1 MQVDRMISEIE
12 KAYKGWKIGKRIG
25 TGSSGTVVYEITR
38 KNFRFEEKNV
48 IKIVT
53 LLDERVCWE
62 DMTEESRQN
71 YENQR
76 KKAEEKASQEVEL
89 MYVLKKCENIVGYQ
103 DQRFLE
109 ISDTDGI
116 SYVLTIRMFKYK
128 DLDSIV
134 KSEGLSE
141 SDIIK
146 IGIDVCNA
154 LEACE
159 RKGIIHRDIKPGNI
173 FYDEDG
179 DKYLLADFG
188 ISRIVEKGDLA
199 HTYQG
204 TWQFAAPEQFDGPRG
219 KKGYDHR
226 VDIYS
231 LGLTLYY
238 LANNQKFPSCDRYRE
253 EISPIEGVNPELNGI
268 LLKACALLAS
278 NRYSAASEMKSDLQI
293 LDQAIGKKKGTK
305 RASQFSSERYETE
318 SAMPE
323 IKNYET
329 DYALRRFV
337 NQNLKTEQALR
348 TSEIQDF
355 RTESAIA
362 AVSEAEKFL
371 TQRALMKSE
380 TEDFSTQRARMK
392 SETEDFSTQRALMK
406 SETEDFSTQRALKT
420 SETEDFSTQR
430 ALKTSEAED
439 FSTQRALMKS
449 ETEDFS
455 TQRALKTSEAE
466 DFSTQRALRA
476 LETEDFSTQK
486 ALKVSET
493 ENFAASDRESLR
505 SQYGELG
512 SFVASMDT
520 EDVPM
525 KGKAEENYGYMS
537 EGKQLS
543 EQDIRMNAVSE
554 MKKGNNEQAFQYY
567 AILAEK
573 EDWEFMYHDTT
584 ELFDSEQNILRRA
597 QDAVFWFTKCAEFCQ
612 DSWTVSLAEFQLGEM
627 YAKGIGVKKNH
638 KIAEK
643 YYRSSAEKGNPYA
656 KKKFV
661 AGRYVK

>member
-12 KAYKGWKIGKRIG
+12 EAYKGWKIGKRIS
-25 TGSSGTVVYEITR
+25 TGSSGTVVYEINR
-38 KNFRFEEKNV
+38 NYGCKEENV

-53 LLDERVCWE
+53 LLEERVCWE
-62 DMTEESRQN
+62 DMTEESRRN
-71 YENQR
+71 YETQR
-76 KKAEEKASQEVEL
+76 KKAKDKAVQEVAL
-89 MYVLKKCENIVGYQ
+89 MYDLKTCENIVGYL
-103 DQRFLE
+103 DYGFLE

-128 DLDSIV
+128 DLDSIA
-134 KSEGLSE
+134 KSKVLSE

-146 IGIDVCNA
+146 IGMDVCNA

-159 RKGIIHRDIKPGNI
+159 RKGIMHRDIKPGNI
-173 FYDEDG
+173 FYAEDKDKG
-179 DKYLLADFG
+179 KYLLADFG

-204 TWQFAAPEQFDGPRG
+204 TWQFAAPEQFDGLTGRN
-219 KKGYDHR
+219 GYDHR

-238 LANNQKFPSCDRYRE
+238 LANNQKFPSCNRYRE
-253 EISPIEGVNPELNGI
+253 EIAPIEGVNPELNRI
-268 LLKACALLAS
+268 LLKACALSAG
-278 NRYSAASEMKSDLQI
+278 NRYSEASEMKTDLQI
-293 LDQAIGKKKGTK
+293 LYQAVGKKKGTK
-305 RASQFSSERYETE
+305 RVSQFDSQRYETE
-318 SAMPE
+318 SAKPE
-323 IKNYET
+323 IKNYAT
-329 DYALRRFV
+329 DYALLRFV

-348 TSEIQDF
+348 TPEIQDF
-355 RTESAIA
+355 TTESAIA
-362 AVSEAEKFL
+362 ASGAEKFF
-371 TQRALMKSE
+371 TQRALKTAE
-380 TEDFSTQRARMK
+380 A
-392 SETEDFSTQRALMK
+392 EDFSTQRALK
-406 SETEDFSTQRALKT
+406 TAETEDFSTQRALKT
-420 SETEDFSTQR
+420 SE
-430 ALKTSEAED
+430 
-439 FSTQRALMKS
+439 
-449 ETEDFS
+449 
-455 TQRALKTSEAE
+455 

-476 LETEDFSTQK
+476 LETENFSTQK
-486 ALKVSET
+486 ALKISRT
-493 ENFAASDRESLR
+493 ENFAASGRDSLK
-505 SQYGELG
+505 SQNGELG

-525 KGKAEENYGYMS
+525 KGKAEENDGYMS
-537 EGKQLS
+537 ADRQLS
-543 EQDIRMNAVSE
+543 EQDIRMNAVAE

-584 ELFDSEQNILRRA
+584 ELFESEQNILRRS

-627 YAKGIGVKKNH
+627 YAKGIGVKKNY

>member
-12 KAYKGWKIGKRIG
+12 EAYKGWKIGKRIS
-25 TGSSGTVVYEITR
+25 TGSSGTVVYEINR
-38 KNFRFEEKNV
+38 NYGCKEENV

-53 LLDERVCWE
+53 LLEERVCWE
-62 DMTEESRQN
+62 DMTEESRRN
-71 YENQR
+71 YETQR
-76 KKAEEKASQEVEL
+76 KKAKEKAVQEVAL
-89 MYVLKKCENIVGYQ
+89 MYDLKTCENIVGYL
-103 DQRFLE
+103 DYGFLE

-128 DLDSIV
+128 DLDSIA
-134 KSEGLSE
+134 KSKVLSE

-146 IGIDVCNA
+146 IGMDVCNA

-159 RKGIIHRDIKPGNI
+159 RKGIMHRDIKPGNI
-173 FYDEDG
+173 FYAEDKDKG
-179 DKYLLADFG
+179 KYLLADFG

-204 TWQFAAPEQFDGPRG
+204 TWQFAAPEQFDGLTGRN
-219 KKGYDHR
+219 GYDHR

-238 LANNQKFPSCDRYRE
+238 LANNQKFPSCNRYRE
-253 EISPIEGVNPELNGI
+253 EIAPIEGVNPELNRI
-268 LLKACALLAS
+268 LLKACALSAG
-278 NRYSAASEMKSDLQI
+278 NRYSEASEMKTDLQI
-293 LDQAIGKKKGTK
+293 LYHAVGKKKGTK
-305 RASQFSSERYETE
+305 RVSQFDSQRYETE
-318 SAMPE
+318 SAKPE
-323 IKNYET
+323 IKNYAT
-329 DYALRRFV
+329 DYALLRFV

-348 TSEIQDF
+348 TPEIQDF
-355 RTESAIA
+355 TTESAIA
-362 AVSEAEKFL
+362 ASGAEKF
-371 TQRALMKSE
+371 
-380 TEDFSTQRARMK
+380 F
-392 SETEDFSTQRALMK
+392 
-406 SETEDFSTQRALKT
+406 TQRALKT
-420 SETEDFSTQR
+420 AEAEDFSTQR

-439 FSTQRALMKS
+439 FSTQRAL
-449 ETEDFS
+449 
-455 TQRALKTSEAE
+455 KTSE

-476 LETEDFSTQK
+476 LETENFSTQK
-486 ALKVSET
+486 ALKISRT
-493 ENFAASDRESLR
+493 ENFAASGRDSLK
-505 SQYGELG
+505 SQNGELG

-525 KGKAEENYGYMS
+525 KGKAEENDGYMS
-537 EGKQLS
+537 ADRQLS
-543 EQDIRMNAVSE
+543 EQDIRMNAVAE

-584 ELFDSEQNILRRA
+584 ELFESEQNILRRS

-627 YAKGIGVKKNH
+627 YAKGIGVKKNY

>member
-12 KAYKGWKIGKRIG
+12 EAYKGWKIGKRIS
-25 TGSSGTVVYEITR
+25 TGSSGTVVYEINR
-38 KNFRFEEKNV
+38 NYGCKEENV

-53 LLDERVCWE
+53 LLEERVCWE
-62 DMTEESRQN
+62 DMTEESRRN
-71 YENQR
+71 YETQR
-76 KKAEEKASQEVEL
+76 KKAKEKAVQEVAL
-89 MYVLKKCENIVGYQ
+89 MYDLKTCENIVGYL
-103 DQRFLE
+103 DYGFLE

-128 DLDSIV
+128 DLDSIA
-134 KSEGLSE
+134 KSKVLSE

-146 IGIDVCNA
+146 IGMDVCNA

-159 RKGIIHRDIKPGNI
+159 RKGIMHRDIKPGNI
-173 FYDEDG
+173 FYAEDKDKG
-179 DKYLLADFG
+179 KYLLADFG

-204 TWQFAAPEQFDGPRG
+204 TWQFAAPEQFDGLTGRN
-219 KKGYDHR
+219 GYDHR

-238 LANNQKFPSCDRYRE
+238 LANNQKFPSCNRYRE
-253 EISPIEGVNPELNGI
+253 EIAPIEGVNPELNRI
-268 LLKACALLAS
+268 LLKACALSAG
-278 NRYSAASEMKSDLQI
+278 NRYSEASEMKTDLQI
-293 LDQAIGKKKGTK
+293 LYQAVGKKKGTK
-305 RASQFSSERYETE
+305 RVSQFDSQRYETE
-318 SAMPE
+318 SAKPE
-323 IKNYET
+323 IKNYAT
-329 DYALRRFV
+329 DYALLRFV

-348 TSEIQDF
+348 TPEIQDF
-355 RTESAIA
+355 TTESAIA
-362 AVSEAEKFL
+362 ASGAEKFF
-371 TQRALMKSE
+371 TQRALKT
-380 TEDFSTQRARMK
+380 TEA
-392 SETEDFSTQRALMK
+392 
-406 SETEDFSTQRALKT
+406 EDFSTQRALKT
-420 SETEDFSTQR
+420 S
-430 ALKTSEAED
+430 
-439 FSTQRALMKS
+439 
-449 ETEDFS
+449 
-455 TQRALKTSEAE
+455 E

-476 LETEDFSTQK
+476 LETENFSTQK
-486 ALKVSET
+486 ALKISRT
-493 ENFAASDRESLR
+493 ENFAASGRDSLK
-505 SQYGELG
+505 SQNGELG

-525 KGKAEENYGYMS
+525 KGKAEENDGYMS
-537 EGKQLS
+537 ADRQLS
-543 EQDIRMNAVSE
+543 EQDIRMNAVAE

-584 ELFDSEQNILRRA
+584 ELFESEQNILRRS

-627 YAKGIGVKKNH
+627 YAKGIGVKKNY

>member
-12 KAYKGWKIGKRIG
+12 EAYKGWKIGKRIS
-25 TGSSGTVVYEITR
+25 TGSSGTVVYEINR
-38 KNFRFEEKNV
+38 NYGCKEENV

-53 LLDERVCWE
+53 LLEERVCWE
-62 DMTEESRQN
+62 DMTEESRRN
-71 YENQR
+71 YETQR
-76 KKAEEKASQEVEL
+76 KKAKEKAVQEVAL
-89 MYVLKKCENIVGYQ
+89 MYDLKTCENIVGYL
-103 DQRFLE
+103 DYGFLE

-128 DLDSIV
+128 DLDSIA
-134 KSEGLSE
+134 KSKVLSE

-146 IGIDVCNA
+146 IGMDVCNA

-159 RKGIIHRDIKPGNI
+159 RKEIMHRDIKPGNI
-173 FYDEDG
+173 FYAEDKDKG
-179 DKYLLADFG
+179 KYLLADFG

-204 TWQFAAPEQFDGPRG
+204 TWQFAAPEQFDGLTGRN
-219 KKGYDHR
+219 GYDHR

-238 LANNQKFPSCDRYRE
+238 LANNQKFPSCNRYRE
-253 EISPIEGVNPELNGI
+253 EIAPIEGVNPELNRI
-268 LLKACALLAS
+268 LLKACALSAG
-278 NRYSAASEMKSDLQI
+278 NRYSEASEMKTDLQI
-293 LDQAIGKKKGTK
+293 LYQAVGKKKGTK
-305 RASQFSSERYETE
+305 RVSQFDSQRYETE
-318 SAMPE
+318 SAKPE
-323 IKNYET
+323 IKNYAT
-329 DYALRRFV
+329 DYALLRFV

-348 TSEIQDF
+348 TPEIQDF
-355 RTESAIA
+355 TTESAIA
-362 AVSEAEKFL
+362 ASGAEKFF
-371 TQRALMKSE
+371 TQRALKTAE
-380 TEDFSTQRARMK
+380 A
-392 SETEDFSTQRALMK
+392 EDFSTQRALK
-406 SETEDFSTQRALKT
+406 TAETEDFSTQRALKT
-420 SETEDFSTQR
+420 SE
-430 ALKTSEAED
+430 
-439 FSTQRALMKS
+439 
-449 ETEDFS
+449 
-455 TQRALKTSEAE
+455 

-476 LETEDFSTQK
+476 LETENFSTQK
-486 ALKVSET
+486 ALKISRT
-493 ENFAASDRESLR
+493 ENFAASGRDSLK
-505 SQYGELG
+505 SQNGELG

-525 KGKAEENYGYMS
+525 KGKAEENDGYMS
-537 EGKQLS
+537 ADRQLS
-543 EQDIRMNAVSE
+543 EQDIRMNAVAE

-584 ELFDSEQNILRRA
+584 ELFESEQNILRRS

-627 YAKGIGVKKNH
+627 YAKGIGVKKNY

>member
-12 KAYKGWKIGKRIG
+12 EAYKGWKIGKRIS
-25 TGSSGTVVYEITR
+25 TGSSGTVVYEINR
-38 KNFRFEEKNV
+38 NYGCKEENV

-53 LLDERVCWE
+53 LLEERVCWE
-62 DMTEESRQN
+62 DMTEESRRN
-71 YENQR
+71 YETQR
-76 KKAEEKASQEVEL
+76 KKAKEKAVQEVAL
-89 MYVLKKCENIVGYQ
+89 MYDLKTCENIVGYL
-103 DQRFLE
+103 DYGFLE

-128 DLDSIV
+128 DLDSIA
-134 KSEGLSE
+134 KSKVLSE

-146 IGIDVCNA
+146 IGMDVCNA

-159 RKGIIHRDIKPGNI
+159 RKGIMHRDIKPGNI
-173 FYDEDG
+173 FYAEDKDKG
-179 DKYLLADFG
+179 KYLLADFG

-204 TWQFAAPEQFDGPRG
+204 TWQFAAPEQFDGLTGRN
-219 KKGYDHR
+219 GYDHR

-238 LANNQKFPSCDRYRE
+238 LANNQKFPSCNRYRE
-253 EISPIEGVNPELNGI
+253 EIAPIEGVNPELNRI
-268 LLKACALLAS
+268 LLKACALSAG
-278 NRYSAASEMKSDLQI
+278 NRYSEASEMKTDLQI
-293 LDQAIGKKKGTK
+293 LYQAVGKKKGTK
-305 RASQFSSERYETE
+305 RVSQFDSQRYETE
-318 SAMPE
+318 SAKPE
-323 IKNYET
+323 IKNYAT
-329 DYALRRFV
+329 DYALLRFV

-348 TSEIQDF
+348 TPEIQDF
-355 RTESAIA
+355 TTESAIA
-362 AVSEAEKFL
+362 ASGAEKFF
-371 TQRALMKSE
+371 TQRALKTAE
-380 TEDFSTQRARMK
+380 A
-392 SETEDFSTQRALMK
+392 
-406 SETEDFSTQRALKT
+406 EDFSTQRALKT
-420 SETEDFSTQR
+420 AETEDFSTQR

-439 FSTQRALMKS
+439 FSTQRALKTA
-449 ETEDFS
+449 EAEDFS

-466 DFSTQRALRA
+466 DFSTQRALKTSEDFSTQRALRA
-476 LETEDFSTQK
+476 LETENFSTQK
-486 ALKVSET
+486 ALKISRT
-493 ENFAASDRESLR
+493 ENFAASGRDSLK
-505 SQYGELG
+505 SQNGELG

-525 KGKAEENYGYMS
+525 KGKAEENDGYMS
-537 EGKQLS
+537 ADRQLS
-543 EQDIRMNAVSE
+543 EQDIRMNAVAE

-584 ELFDSEQNILRRA
+584 ELFDSEQNILRRS

>member
-12 KAYKGWKIGKRIG
+12 EAYKGWKIGKRIS
-25 TGSSGTVVYEITR
+25 TGSSGTVVYEINR
-38 KNFRFEEKNV
+38 NYGCKEENV

-53 LLDERVCWE
+53 LLEERVCWE
-62 DMTEESRQN
+62 DMTEESRRN
-71 YENQR
+71 YETQR
-76 KKAEEKASQEVEL
+76 KKAKEKAVQEVAL
-89 MYVLKKCENIVGYQ
+89 MYDLKTCENIVGYL
-103 DQRFLE
+103 DYGFLE

-128 DLDSIV
+128 DLDSIA
-134 KSEGLSE
+134 KSKVLSE

-146 IGIDVCNA
+146 IGMDVCNA

-159 RKGIIHRDIKPGNI
+159 RKGIMHRDIKPGNI
-173 FYDEDG
+173 FYAEDKDKG
-179 DKYLLADFG
+179 KYLLADFG

-204 TWQFAAPEQFDGPRG
+204 TWQFAAPEQFDGLTGRN
-219 KKGYDHR
+219 GYDHR

-238 LANNQKFPSCDRYRE
+238 LANNQKFPSCNRYRE
-253 EISPIEGVNPELNGI
+253 EIAPIEGVNPELNRI
-268 LLKACALLAS
+268 LLKACALSAG
-278 NRYSAASEMKSDLQI
+278 NRYSEASEMKTDLQI
-293 LDQAIGKKKGTK
+293 LYQAVGKKKGTK
-305 RASQFSSERYETE
+305 RVSQFDSQRYETE
-318 SAMPE
+318 SAKPE
-323 IKNYET
+323 IKNYAT
-329 DYALRRFV
+329 DYALLRFV

-348 TSEIQDF
+348 TPEIQDF
-355 RTESAIA
+355 TTESAIA
-362 AVSEAEKFL
+362 ASGAEKFF
-371 TQRALMKSE
+371 TQRALKTAE
-380 TEDFSTQRARMK
+380 A
-392 SETEDFSTQRALMK
+392 
-406 SETEDFSTQRALKT
+406 EDFSTQRALKT
-420 SETEDFSTQR
+420 SEEEDFSTQRALYSSVAEDFSTQR
-430 ALKTSEAED
+430 ALKTS
-439 FSTQRALMKS
+439 
-449 ETEDFS
+449 
-455 TQRALKTSEAE
+455 E

-476 LETEDFSTQK
+476 LETENFSTQK
-486 ALKVSET
+486 ALKISRT
-493 ENFAASDRESLR
+493 ENFAASGRDSLK
-505 SQYGELG
+505 SQNGELG

-525 KGKAEENYGYMS
+525 KGKAEENDGYMS
-537 EGKQLS
+537 ADRQLS
-543 EQDIRMNAVSE
+543 EQDIRMNAVAE

-584 ELFDSEQNILRRA
+584 ELFESEQNILRRS

-627 YAKGIGVKKNH
+627 YAKGIGVKKNY

>member
-12 KAYKGWKIGKRIG
+12 EAYKGWKIGKRIG
-25 TGSSGTVVYEITR
+25 TGSSGTVVYEINR
-38 KNFRFEEKNV
+38 NYGCKEENV

-53 LLDERVCWE
+53 LLEERVCWE
-62 DMTEESRQN
+62 DMTEESRRN
-71 YENQR
+71 YETQR
-76 KKAEEKASQEVEL
+76 KKAKEKAVQEVAL
-89 MYVLKKCENIVGYQ
+89 MYDLKTCENIVGYL
-103 DQRFLE
+103 DYGFLE

-128 DLDSIV
+128 DLDSIA
-134 KSEGLSE
+134 KSKVLSE

-146 IGIDVCNA
+146 IGMDVCNA

-159 RKGIIHRDIKPGNI
+159 RKGIMHRDIKPGNI
-173 FYDEDG
+173 FYAEDKDKG
-179 DKYLLADFG
+179 KYLLADFG

-204 TWQFAAPEQFDGPRG
+204 TWQFAAPEQFDGLTGRN
-219 KKGYDHR
+219 GYDHR

-238 LANNQKFPSCDRYRE
+238 LANNQKFPSCNRYRE
-253 EISPIEGVNPELNGI
+253 EIAPIEGVNPELNRI
-268 LLKACALLAS
+268 LLKACALSAS
-278 NRYSAASEMKSDLQI
+278 NRYPEASEMKTDLQI
-293 LDQAIGKKKGTK
+293 LYQAVGKKKGTK
-305 RASQFSSERYETE
+305 RVSQFDSQRYETE
-318 SAMPE
+318 SAKPE
-323 IKNYET
+323 IKNYAT

-348 TSEIQDF
+348 TPEIQDF
-355 RTESAIA
+355 TTESAIA
-362 AVSEAEKFL
+362 VSGAEKFF
-371 TQRALMKSE
+371 TQRALKTSE
-380 TEDFSTQRARMK
+380 A
-392 SETEDFSTQRALMK
+392 
-406 SETEDFSTQRALKT
+406 EDFSTQRALKT
-420 SETEDFSTQR
+420 AETEDFSTQR

-439 FSTQRALMKS
+439 FSTQRALKTA
-449 ETEDFS
+449 EAEDFS
-455 TQRALKTSEAE
+455 TQRALKTSEAEDFSTQRALKTSE

-486 ALKVSET
+486 ALKISKT
-493 ENFAASDRESLR
+493 ENFAASGRDSLR
-505 SQYGELG
+505 SQNGELG

-525 KGKAEENYGYMS
+525 KGKAEENDGYMS
-537 EGKQLS
+537 ADRQLS
-543 EQDIRMNAVSE
+543 EQDIRMNAVAE

-584 ELFDSEQNILRRA
+584 ELFDSEQNILRRS

>member
-12 KAYKGWKIGKRIG
+12 EAYKGWKIGKRIS
-25 TGSSGTVVYEITR
+25 TGSSGTVVYEINR
-38 KNFRFEEKNV
+38 NYGCKEENV

-53 LLDERVCWE
+53 LLEERVCWE
-62 DMTEESRQN
+62 DMTEESRRN
-71 YENQR
+71 YETQR
-76 KKAEEKASQEVEL
+76 KKAKEKAVQEVAL
-89 MYVLKKCENIVGYQ
+89 MYDLKTCENIVGYL
-103 DQRFLE
+103 DYGFLE

-128 DLDSIV
+128 DLDSIA
-134 KSEGLSE
+134 KSKVLSE

-146 IGIDVCNA
+146 IGMDVCNA

-159 RKGIIHRDIKPGNI
+159 RKGIMHRDIKPGNI
-173 FYDEDG
+173 FYAEDKDKG
-179 DKYLLADFG
+179 KYLLADFG

-204 TWQFAAPEQFDGPRG
+204 TWQFAAPEQFDGLTGRN
-219 KKGYDHR
+219 GYDHR

-238 LANNQKFPSCDRYRE
+238 LANNQKFPSCNRYRE
-253 EISPIEGVNPELNGI
+253 EIAPIEGVNPELNRI
-268 LLKACALLAS
+268 LLKACALSAG
-278 NRYSAASEMKSDLQI
+278 NRYSEASEMKTDLQI
-293 LDQAIGKKKGTK
+293 LYQAVGKKKGTK
-305 RASQFSSERYETE
+305 RVSQFDSQRYETE
-318 SAMPE
+318 SAKPE
-323 IKNYET
+323 IKNYAT
-329 DYALRRFV
+329 DYALLRFV

-348 TSEIQDF
+348 TPEIQDF
-355 RTESAIA
+355 TTESAIA
-362 AVSEAEKFL
+362 ASGAEKF
-371 TQRALMKSE
+371 
-380 TEDFSTQRARMK
+380 F
-392 SETEDFSTQRALMK
+392 
-406 SETEDFSTQRALKT
+406 TQRALKT
-420 SETEDFSTQR
+420 AEAEDFSTQR

-439 FSTQRALMKS
+439 FSTQRAL
-449 ETEDFS
+449 
-455 TQRALKTSEAE
+455 KTSE

-476 LETEDFSTQK
+476 LETENFSTQK
-486 ALKVSET
+486 ALKISRT
-493 ENFAASDRESLR
+493 ENFAASGRDSLK
-505 SQYGELG
+505 SLNGELG

-525 KGKAEENYGYMS
+525 KGKAEENDGYMS
-537 EGKQLS
+537 ADRQLS
-543 EQDIRMNAVSE
+543 EQDIRMNAVAE

-584 ELFDSEQNILRRA
+584 ELFESEQNILRRS

-627 YAKGIGVKKNH
+627 YAKGIGVKKNY

>member
-12 KAYKGWKIGKRIG
+12 EAYKGWKIGKRIS
-25 TGSSGTVVYEITR
+25 TGSSGTVVYEINR
-38 KNFRFEEKNV
+38 NYGCKEENV

-53 LLDERVCWE
+53 LLEERVCWE
-62 DMTEESRQN
+62 DMTEESRRN
-71 YENQR
+71 YETQR
-76 KKAEEKASQEVEL
+76 KKAKEKAVQEVAL
-89 MYVLKKCENIVGYQ
+89 MYDLKTCENIVGYL
-103 DQRFLE
+103 DYGFLE

-128 DLDSIV
+128 DLDSIA
-134 KSEGLSE
+134 KSKVLSE

-146 IGIDVCNA
+146 IGMDVCNA

-159 RKGIIHRDIKPGNI
+159 RKGIMHRDIKPGNI
-173 FYDEDG
+173 FYAEDKDKG
-179 DKYLLADFG
+179 KYLLADFG

-204 TWQFAAPEQFDGPRG
+204 TWQFAAPEQFDGLTGRN
-219 KKGYDHR
+219 GYDHR

-238 LANNQKFPSCDRYRE
+238 LANNQKFPSCNRYRE
-253 EISPIEGVNPELNGI
+253 EIAPIEGVNPELNRI
-268 LLKACALLAS
+268 LLKACALSAG
-278 NRYSAASEMKSDLQI
+278 NRYSEASEMKTDLQI
-293 LDQAIGKKKGTK
+293 LYQAVGKKKGTK
-305 RASQFSSERYETE
+305 RVSQFDSQRYETE
-318 SAMPE
+318 SAKPE
-323 IKNYET
+323 IKNYAT
-329 DYALRRFV
+329 DYALLRFV

-348 TSEIQDF
+348 TPEIQDF
-355 RTESAIA
+355 TTESAIA
-362 AVSEAEKFL
+362 ASGAEKFF
-371 TQRALMKSE
+371 TQRALKTAE
-380 TEDFSTQRARMK
+380 A
-392 SETEDFSTQRALMK
+392 EDFSTQRALK
-406 SETEDFSTQRALKT
+406 TAETEDFSTQRALKT
-420 SETEDFSTQR
+420 SE
-430 ALKTSEAED
+430 
-439 FSTQRALMKS
+439 
-449 ETEDFS
+449 
-455 TQRALKTSEAE
+455 

-476 LETEDFSTQK
+476 LETENFSTQK
-486 ALKVSET
+486 ALKISRT
-493 ENFAASDRESLR
+493 ENFAASGRDSLK
-505 SQYGELG
+505 SQNGELG

-525 KGKAEENYGYMS
+525 KGKAEENDGYMS
-537 EGKQLS
+537 ADRQLS
-543 EQDIRMNAVSE
+543 EQDIRMNAVAE

-567 AILAEK
+567 AILAEN

-584 ELFDSEQNILRRA
+584 ELFESEQNILRRS

-627 YAKGIGVKKNH
+627 YAKGIGVKKNY

>member
-12 KAYKGWKIGKRIG
+12 EAYKGWKIGKRIS
-25 TGSSGTVVYEITR
+25 TGSSGTVVYEINR
-38 KNFRFEEKNV
+38 NYGCKEENV

-53 LLDERVCWE
+53 LLEERVCWE
-62 DMTEESRQN
+62 DMTEESRRN
-71 YENQR
+71 YETQR
-76 KKAEEKASQEVEL
+76 KKAKEKAVQEVAL
-89 MYVLKKCENIVGYQ
+89 MYDLKTCENIVGYL
-103 DQRFLE
+103 DYGFLE

-128 DLDSIV
+128 DLDSIA
-134 KSEGLSE
+134 KSKVLSE

-146 IGIDVCNA
+146 IGMDVCNA

-159 RKGIIHRDIKPGNI
+159 RKGIMHRDIKPGNI
-173 FYDEDG
+173 FYAEDKDKG
-179 DKYLLADFG
+179 KYLLADFG

-204 TWQFAAPEQFDGPRG
+204 TWQFAAPEQFDGLTGRN
-219 KKGYDHR
+219 GYDHR

-238 LANNQKFPSCDRYRE
+238 LANNQKFPSCNRYRE
-253 EISPIEGVNPELNGI
+253 EIAPIEGVNPELNRI
-268 LLKACALLAS
+268 LLKACALSAG
-278 NRYSAASEMKSDLQI
+278 NRYSEASEMKTDLQI
-293 LDQAIGKKKGTK
+293 LYQAVGKKKGTK
-305 RASQFSSERYETE
+305 RVSQFDSQRYETE
-318 SAMPE
+318 SAKPE
-323 IKNYET
+323 IKNYAT
-329 DYALRRFV
+329 DYALLRFV

-348 TSEIQDF
+348 TPEIQDF
-355 RTESAIA
+355 TTESAIA
-362 AVSEAEKFL
+362 ASGAEKFF
-371 TQRALMKSE
+371 TQRALKTAE
-380 TEDFSTQRARMK
+380 A
-392 SETEDFSTQRALMK
+392 
-406 SETEDFSTQRALKT
+406 EDFSTQRALKT
-420 SETEDFSTQR
+420 AETEDFSTQR

-439 FSTQRALMKS
+439 FSTQRALKTA
-449 ETEDFS
+449 EAEDFS

-466 DFSTQRALRA
+466 DFSTQRALKTSEDFSTQRALRA
-476 LETEDFSTQK
+476 LETENFSTQK
-486 ALKVSET
+486 ALKISRT
-493 ENFAASDRESLR
+493 ENFAASGRDSLK
-505 SQYGELG
+505 SQNGELG

-525 KGKAEENYGYMS
+525 KGKAEENDGYMS
-537 EGKQLS
+537 ADRQLS
-543 EQDIRMNAVSE
+543 EQDIRMNAVAE

-584 ELFDSEQNILRRA
+584 ELFESEQNILRRS

-627 YAKGIGVKKNH
+627 YAKGIGVKKNY

>member
-12 KAYKGWKIGKRIG
+12 EAYKGWKIGKRIS
-25 TGSSGTVVYEITR
+25 TGSSGTVVYEINR
-38 KNFRFEEKNV
+38 NYGCKEENV

-53 LLDERVCWE
+53 LLEERVCWE
-62 DMTEESRQN
+62 DMTEESRRN
-71 YENQR
+71 YETQR
-76 KKAEEKASQEVEL
+76 KKAKEKAVQEVAL
-89 MYVLKKCENIVGYQ
+89 MYDLKTCENIVGYL
-103 DQRFLE
+103 DYGFLE

-128 DLDSIV
+128 DLDSIA
-134 KSEGLSE
+134 KSKVLSE

-146 IGIDVCNA
+146 IGMDVCNA

-159 RKGIIHRDIKPGNI
+159 RKGIMHRDIKPGNI
-173 FYDEDG
+173 FYAEDKDKG
-179 DKYLLADFG
+179 KYLLADFG

-204 TWQFAAPEQFDGPRG
+204 TWQFAAPEQFDGLTGRN
-219 KKGYDHR
+219 GYDHR

-238 LANNQKFPSCDRYRE
+238 LANNQKFPSCNRYRE
-253 EISPIEGVNPELNGI
+253 EIAPIEGVNPELNRI
-268 LLKACALLAS
+268 LLKACALSAG
-278 NRYSAASEMKSDLQI
+278 NRYSEASEMKTDLQI
-293 LDQAIGKKKGTK
+293 LYQAIGKKKGTK
-305 RASQFSSERYETE
+305 RVSQFDSQRYETE
-318 SAMPE
+318 SAKPE
-323 IKNYET
+323 IKNYAT
-329 DYALRRFV
+329 DYALLRFV

-348 TSEIQDF
+348 TPEIQDF
-355 RTESAIA
+355 TTESAIA
-362 AVSEAEKFL
+362 ASGAEKFF
-371 TQRALMKSE
+371 TQRALKTAE
-380 TEDFSTQRARMK
+380 A
-392 SETEDFSTQRALMK
+392 
-406 SETEDFSTQRALKT
+406 EDFSTQRALKT
-420 SETEDFSTQR
+420 AETEDFSTQR

-439 FSTQRALMKS
+439 FSTQRALKTA
-449 ETEDFS
+449 EAEDFS

-466 DFSTQRALRA
+466 DFSTQRALKTSEDFSTQRALRA
-476 LETEDFSTQK
+476 LETENFSTQK
-486 ALKVSET
+486 ALKISRT
-493 ENFAASDRESLR
+493 ENFAASGRDSLK
-505 SQYGELG
+505 SQNGELG

-525 KGKAEENYGYMS
+525 KGKAEENDGYMS
-537 EGKQLS
+537 ADRQLS
-543 EQDIRMNAVSE
+543 EQDIRMNAVAE

-584 ELFDSEQNILRRA
+584 ELFESEQNILRRS

-627 YAKGIGVKKNH
+627 YAKGIGVKKNY

>member
-12 KAYKGWKIGKRIG
+12 EAYKGWKIGKRIG
-25 TGSSGTVVYEITR
+25 TGSSGTVVYEINR
-38 KNFRFEEKNV
+38 NYGCKEENV

-53 LLDERVCWE
+53 LLEERVCWE
-62 DMTEESRQN
+62 DMTEESRRN
-71 YENQR
+71 YETQR
-76 KKAEEKASQEVEL
+76 KKAKEKAVQEVAL
-89 MYVLKKCENIVGYQ
+89 MYDLKTCENIVGYL
-103 DQRFLE
+103 DYGFLE

-128 DLDSIV
+128 DLDSIA
-134 KSEGLSE
+134 KSKVLSE

-146 IGIDVCNA
+146 IGMDVCNA

-159 RKGIIHRDIKPGNI
+159 RKGIMHRDIKPGNI
-173 FYDEDG
+173 FYAEDKDKG
-179 DKYLLADFG
+179 KYLLADFG

-204 TWQFAAPEQFDGPRG
+204 TWQFAAPEQFDGLTGRN
-219 KKGYDHR
+219 GYDHR

-238 LANNQKFPSCDRYRE
+238 LANNQKFPSCNRYRE
-253 EISPIEGVNPELNGI
+253 EIAPIEGVNPELNRI
-268 LLKACALLAS
+268 LLKACALSAS
-278 NRYSAASEMKSDLQI
+278 NRYPEASEMKTDLQI
-293 LDQAIGKKKGTK
+293 LYQAVGKKKGTK
-305 RASQFSSERYETE
+305 RVSQFDSQRYETE
-318 SAMPE
+318 SAKPE
-323 IKNYET
+323 IKNYAT

-348 TSEIQDF
+348 TPEIQDF
-355 RTESAIA
+355 TTESAIA
-362 AVSEAEKFL
+362 VSGAEKF
-371 TQRALMKSE
+371 
-380 TEDFSTQRARMK
+380 F
-392 SETEDFSTQRALMK
+392 
-406 SETEDFSTQRALKT
+406 
-420 SETEDFSTQR
+420 TQR

-439 FSTQRALMKS
+439 FSTQRALKTA

-455 TQRALKTSEAE
+455 TQRALKTSE

-486 ALKVSET
+486 ALKISKT
-493 ENFAASDRESLR
+493 ENFAASGRDSLK
-505 SQYGELG
+505 SQNGELG

-525 KGKAEENYGYMS
+525 KGKAEENDGYMS
-537 EGKQLS
+537 ADRQLS
-543 EQDIRMNAVSE
+543 EQDIRMNAVAE

-584 ELFDSEQNILRRA
+584 ELFDSEQNILRRS

>member
-12 KAYKGWKIGKRIG
+12 EAYKGWKIGKRIS
-25 TGSSGTVVYEITR
+25 TGSSGTVVYEINR
-38 KNFRFEEKNV
+38 NYGCKEENV

-53 LLDERVCWE
+53 LLEERVCWE
-62 DMTEESRQN
+62 DMTEESRRN
-71 YENQR
+71 YETQR
-76 KKAEEKASQEVEL
+76 KKAKEKAVQEVAL
-89 MYVLKKCENIVGYQ
+89 MYDLKTCENIVGYL
-103 DQRFLE
+103 DYGFLE

-128 DLDSIV
+128 DLDSIA
-134 KSEGLSE
+134 KSKVLSE

-146 IGIDVCNA
+146 IGMDVCNA

-159 RKGIIHRDIKPGNI
+159 RKGIMHRDIKPGNI
-173 FYDEDG
+173 FYAEDKDKG
-179 DKYLLADFG
+179 KYLLADFG

-204 TWQFAAPEQFDGPRG
+204 TWQFAAPEQFDGLTGRN
-219 KKGYDHR
+219 GYDHR

-231 LGLTLYY
+231 LGLPLYY
-238 LANNQKFPSCDRYRE
+238 LANNQKFPSCNRYRE
-253 EISPIEGVNPELNGI
+253 EIAPIEGVNPELNRI
-268 LLKACALLAS
+268 LLKACALSAG
-278 NRYSAASEMKSDLQI
+278 NRYSEASEMKTDLQV
-293 LDQAIGKKKGTK
+293 LYQAVGKKKGTK
-305 RASQFSSERYETE
+305 RVSQFDSQRYETE
-318 SAMPE
+318 SAKPE
-323 IKNYET
+323 IKNYAT
-329 DYALRRFV
+329 DYALLRFV

-348 TSEIQDF
+348 TPEIQDF
-355 RTESAIA
+355 TTESAIA
-362 AVSEAEKFL
+362 ASGAEKF
-371 TQRALMKSE
+371 
-380 TEDFSTQRARMK
+380 F
-392 SETEDFSTQRALMK
+392 
-406 SETEDFSTQRALKT
+406 TQRALKT
-420 SETEDFSTQR
+420 AEAEDFSTQR

-439 FSTQRALMKS
+439 FSTQRAL
-449 ETEDFS
+449 
-455 TQRALKTSEAE
+455 KTSE

-476 LETEDFSTQK
+476 LETENFSTQK
-486 ALKVSET
+486 ALKISRT
-493 ENFAASDRESLR
+493 ENFAASGRDSLK
-505 SQYGELG
+505 SQNGELG

-525 KGKAEENYGYMS
+525 KGKAEENDGYMS
-537 EGKQLS
+537 ADRQLS
-543 EQDIRMNAVSE
+543 EQDIRMNAVAE

-584 ELFDSEQNILRRA
+584 ELFESEQNILRRS

-627 YAKGIGVKKNH
+627 YAKGIGVKKNY

>member
-12 KAYKGWKIGKRIG
+12 EAYKGWKIGKRIS
-25 TGSSGTVVYEITR
+25 TGSSGTVVYEINR
-38 KNFRFEEKNV
+38 NYGCKEENV

-53 LLDERVCWE
+53 LLEERVCWE
-62 DMTEESRQN
+62 DMTEESRRN
-71 YENQR
+71 YETQR
-76 KKAEEKASQEVEL
+76 KKAKEKAVQEVAL
-89 MYVLKKCENIVGYQ
+89 MYDLKTCENIVGYL
-103 DQRFLE
+103 DYGFLE

-128 DLDSIV
+128 DLDSIA
-134 KSEGLSE
+134 KSKVLSE

-146 IGIDVCNA
+146 IGMDVCNA

-159 RKGIIHRDIKPGNI
+159 RKGIMHRDIKPGNI
-173 FYDEDG
+173 FYAEDKDKG
-179 DKYLLADFG
+179 KYLLADFG

-204 TWQFAAPEQFDGPRG
+204 TWQFAAPEQFDGLTGRN
-219 KKGYDHR
+219 GYDHR

-238 LANNQKFPSCDRYRE
+238 LANNQKFPSCNRYRE
-253 EISPIEGVNPELNGI
+253 EIAPIEGVNPELNRI
-268 LLKACALLAS
+268 LLKACALSAG
-278 NRYSAASEMKSDLQI
+278 NRYSEASEMKTDLQI
-293 LDQAIGKKKGTK
+293 LYQAVGKKKGTK
-305 RASQFSSERYETE
+305 RVSQFDSQRYETE
-318 SAMPE
+318 SAKPE
-323 IKNYET
+323 IKNYAT
-329 DYALRRFV
+329 DYALLRFV

-348 TSEIQDF
+348 TPEIQDF
-355 RTESAIA
+355 TTESAIA
-362 AVSEAEKFL
+362 ASGAEKF
-371 TQRALMKSE
+371 
-380 TEDFSTQRARMK
+380 F
-392 SETEDFSTQRALMK
+392 
-406 SETEDFSTQRALKT
+406 TQRALKT
-420 SETEDFSTQR
+420 AEAEDFSTQR

-439 FSTQRALMKS
+439 FSTQRAL
-449 ETEDFS
+449 
-455 TQRALKTSEAE
+455 KTSE

-476 LETEDFSTQK
+476 LETENFSTQK
-486 ALKVSET
+486 ALKISRT
-493 ENFAASDRESLR
+493 ENFAASGRDSLK
-505 SQYGELG
+505 SQNGELG

-525 KGKAEENYGYMS
+525 KGKAEENDGYKS
-537 EGKQLS
+537 ADRQLS
-543 EQDIRMNAVSE
+543 EQDIRMNAVAE

-584 ELFDSEQNILRRA
+584 ELFESEQNILRRS

-627 YAKGIGVKKNH
+627 YAKGIGVKKNY

>member
-12 KAYKGWKIGKRIG
+12 EAYKGWKIGKRIS
-25 TGSSGTVVYEITR
+25 TGSSGTVVYEINR
-38 KNFRFEEKNV
+38 NYGCKEENV

-53 LLDERVCWE
+53 LLEERVCWE
-62 DMTEESRQN
+62 DMTEESRRN
-71 YENQR
+71 YETQR
-76 KKAEEKASQEVEL
+76 KKAKEKAVQEVAL
-89 MYVLKKCENIVGYQ
+89 MYDLKTCENIVGYL
-103 DQRFLE
+103 DYGFLE

-128 DLDSIV
+128 DLDSIA
-134 KSEGLSE
+134 KSKVLSE

-146 IGIDVCNA
+146 IGMDVCNA

-159 RKGIIHRDIKPGNI
+159 RKGIMHRDIKPGNI
-173 FYDEDG
+173 FYAEDKDKG
-179 DKYLLADFG
+179 KYLLADFG

-204 TWQFAAPEQFDGPRG
+204 TWQLAAPEQFDGLTGRN
-219 KKGYDHR
+219 GYDHR

-238 LANNQKFPSCDRYRE
+238 LANNQKFPSCNRYRE
-253 EISPIEGVNPELNGI
+253 EIAPIEGVNPELNRI
-268 LLKACALLAS
+268 LLKACALSAG
-278 NRYSAASEMKSDLQI
+278 NRYSEASEMKTDLQI
-293 LDQAIGKKKGTK
+293 LYQAVGKKKGTK
-305 RASQFSSERYETE
+305 RVSQFDSQRYETE
-318 SAMPE
+318 SAKPE
-323 IKNYET
+323 IKNYAT
-329 DYALRRFV
+329 DYALLRFV

-348 TSEIQDF
+348 TPEIQDF
-355 RTESAIA
+355 TTESAIA
-362 AVSEAEKFL
+362 ASGAEKFF
-371 TQRALMKSE
+371 TQRALKTAE
-380 TEDFSTQRARMK
+380 A
-392 SETEDFSTQRALMK
+392 
-406 SETEDFSTQRALKT
+406 EDFSTQRALKT
-420 SETEDFSTQR
+420 AETEDFSTQR

-439 FSTQRALMKS
+439 FSTQRALKTA
-449 ETEDFS
+449 EAEDFS

-466 DFSTQRALRA
+466 DFSTQRALKTSEDFSTQRALRA
-476 LETEDFSTQK
+476 LETENFSTQK
-486 ALKVSET
+486 ALKISRT
-493 ENFAASDRESLR
+493 ENFAASGRDSLK
-505 SQYGELG
+505 SQNGELG

-525 KGKAEENYGYMS
+525 KGKAEENDGYMS
-537 EGKQLS
+537 ADRQLS
-543 EQDIRMNAVSE
+543 EQDIRMNAVAE

-584 ELFDSEQNILRRA
+584 ELFESEQNILRRS

-627 YAKGIGVKKNH
+627 YAKGIGVKKNY

>member
-12 KAYKGWKIGKRIG
+12 EAYKGWKIGKRIG
-25 TGSSGTVVYEITR
+25 TGSSGTVVYEINR
-38 KNFRFEEKNV
+38 NYGCKEENV

-53 LLDERVCWE
+53 LLEERVCWE
-62 DMTEESRQN
+62 DMTEESRRN
-71 YENQR
+71 YETQR
-76 KKAEEKASQEVEL
+76 KKAKEKAVQEVAL
-89 MYVLKKCENIVGYQ
+89 MYDLKTCENIVGYL
-103 DQRFLE
+103 DYGFLE

-128 DLDSIV
+128 DLDSIA
-134 KSEGLSE
+134 KSKVLSE

-146 IGIDVCNA
+146 IGMDVCNA

-159 RKGIIHRDIKPGNI
+159 RKGIMHRDIKPGNI
-173 FYDEDG
+173 FYAEDKDKG
-179 DKYLLADFG
+179 KYLLADFG

-204 TWQFAAPEQFDGPRG
+204 TWQFAAPEQFDGLTGRN
-219 KKGYDHR
+219 GYDHR

-238 LANNQKFPSCDRYRE
+238 LANNQKFPSCNRYRE
-253 EISPIEGVNPELNGI
+253 EIAPIEGVNPELNRI
-268 LLKACALLAS
+268 LLKACALSAS
-278 NRYSAASEMKSDLQI
+278 NRYPEASEMKTDLQI
-293 LDQAIGKKKGTK
+293 LYQAVGKKKGTK
-305 RASQFSSERYETE
+305 RVSQFDSQRYETE
-318 SAMPE
+318 SAKPE
-323 IKNYET
+323 IKNYAT

-348 TSEIQDF
+348 TPEIQDF
-355 RTESAIA
+355 TTESAIA
-362 AVSEAEKFL
+362 VSGAEKFF
-371 TQRALMKSE
+371 TQRALKTSE
-380 TEDFSTQRARMK
+380 A
-392 SETEDFSTQRALMK
+392 
-406 SETEDFSTQRALKT
+406 EDFSTQRALKT
-420 SETEDFSTQR
+420 AETEDFSTQR

-439 FSTQRALMKS
+439 FSTQRALKTS
-449 ETEDFS
+449 EAEDFS
-455 TQRALKTSEAE
+455 TQRALKTSEAEDFSTQRALKTSE

-486 ALKVSET
+486 ALKISKT
-493 ENFAASDRESLR
+493 ENFAASGRDSLR
-505 SQYGELG
+505 SQNGELG

-525 KGKAEENYGYMS
+525 KGKAEENDGYMS
-537 EGKQLS
+537 ADRQLS
-543 EQDIRMNAVSE
+543 EQDIRMNAVAE

-584 ELFDSEQNILRRA
+584 ELFDSEQNILRRS

>member
-12 KAYKGWKIGKRIG
+12 EAYKGWKIGKRIS
-25 TGSSGTVVYEITR
+25 TGSSGTVVYEINR
-38 KNFRFEEKNV
+38 NYGCKEENV

-53 LLDERVCWE
+53 LLEERVCWE
-62 DMTEESRQN
+62 DMTEESRRN
-71 YENQR
+71 YETQR
-76 KKAEEKASQEVEL
+76 KKAKEKAVQEVAL
-89 MYVLKKCENIVGYQ
+89 MYDLKTCENIVGYL
-103 DQRFLE
+103 DYGFLE

-128 DLDSIV
+128 DLDSIA
-134 KSEGLSE
+134 KSKVLSE

-146 IGIDVCNA
+146 IGMDVCNA

-159 RKGIIHRDIKPGNI
+159 RKGIMHRDIKPGNI
-173 FYDEDG
+173 FYAEDKDKG
-179 DKYLLADFG
+179 KYLLADFG

-204 TWQFAAPEQFDGPRG
+204 TWQFAAPEQFDGLTGRN
-219 KKGYDHR
+219 GYDHR

-238 LANNQKFPSCDRYRE
+238 LANNQKFPSCNRYRE
-253 EISPIEGVNPELNGI
+253 EIAPIEGVNPELNRI
-268 LLKACALLAS
+268 LLKACALSAG
-278 NRYSAASEMKSDLQI
+278 NRYSEASEMKTDLQI
-293 LDQAIGKKKGTK
+293 LYQAVGKKKGTK
-305 RASQFSSERYETE
+305 RVSQFDSQRYETE
-318 SAMPE
+318 SAKPE
-323 IKNYET
+323 IKNYAT
-329 DYALRRFV
+329 DYALLRFV

-348 TSEIQDF
+348 TPEIQDF
-355 RTESAIA
+355 TTESAIA
-362 AVSEAEKFL
+362 ASGAEKFF
-371 TQRALMKSE
+371 TQRALKTAE
-380 TEDFSTQRARMK
+380 A
-392 SETEDFSTQRALMK
+392 
-406 SETEDFSTQRALKT
+406 EDFSTQRALKT
-420 SETEDFSTQR
+420 AETEDFSTQR

-439 FSTQRALMKS
+439 FSTQRALKTA
-449 ETEDFS
+449 EAEDFS
-455 TQRALKTSEAE
+455 TQRALKTSD

-476 LETEDFSTQK
+476 LETENFSTQK
-486 ALKVSET
+486 ALKISRT
-493 ENFAASDRESLR
+493 ENFAASGRDSLK
-505 SQYGELG
+505 SQNGELG

-525 KGKAEENYGYMS
+525 KGKAEENDGYMS
-537 EGKQLS
+537 ADRQLS
-543 EQDIRMNAVSE
+543 EQDIRMNAVAE

-584 ELFDSEQNILRRA
+584 ELFESEQNILRRS

-627 YAKGIGVKKNH
+627 YAKGIGVKKNY

>member
-12 KAYKGWKIGKRIG
+12 EAYKGWKIGKRIG
-25 TGSSGTVVYEITR
+25 TGSSGTVVYEINR
-38 KNFRFEEKNV
+38 NYGCKENV

-53 LLDERVCWE
+53 LLEERVCWE
-62 DMTEESRQN
+62 DMTEESRRN
-71 YENQR
+71 YETQR
-76 KKAEEKASQEVEL
+76 KKAKEKAVQEVAL
-89 MYVLKKCENIVGYQ
+89 MYDLKTCENIVGYL
-103 DQRFLE
+103 DYGFLE

-128 DLDSIV
+128 DLDSIA
-134 KSEGLSE
+134 KSKVLSE

-146 IGIDVCNA
+146 IGMDVCNA

-159 RKGIIHRDIKPGNI
+159 RKGIMHRDIKPGNI
-173 FYDEDG
+173 FYAEDKDKG
-179 DKYLLADFG
+179 KYLLADFG

-204 TWQFAAPEQFDGPRG
+204 TWQFAAPEQFDGLTGRN
-219 KKGYDHR
+219 GYDHR

-238 LANNQKFPSCDRYRE
+238 LANNQKFPSCNRYRE
-253 EISPIEGVNPELNGI
+253 EIAPIEGVNPELNRI
-268 LLKACALLAS
+268 LLKACALSAS
-278 NRYSAASEMKSDLQI
+278 NRYPEASEMKTDLQI
-293 LDQAIGKKKGTK
+293 LYQAVGKKKGTK
-305 RASQFSSERYETE
+305 RVSQFDSQRYETE
-318 SAMPE
+318 SAKPE
-323 IKNYET
+323 IKNYAT

-348 TSEIQDF
+348 TPEIQDF
-355 RTESAIA
+355 TTESAIA
-362 AVSEAEKFL
+362 VSGAEKF
-371 TQRALMKSE
+371 
-380 TEDFSTQRARMK
+380 F
-392 SETEDFSTQRALMK
+392 
-406 SETEDFSTQRALKT
+406 TQRALKT
-420 SETEDFSTQR
+420 SEAEDFSTQR

-439 FSTQRALMKS
+439 FSTQRAL
-449 ETEDFS
+449 
-455 TQRALKTSEAE
+455 KTSE

-476 LETEDFSTQK
+476 LETENFSTQK
-486 ALKVSET
+486 ALKISRT
-493 ENFAASDRESLR
+493 ENFAASGRDSLR
-505 SQYGELG
+505 SQNGELG

-525 KGKAEENYGYMS
+525 KGKAEENDGYMS
-537 EGKQLS
+537 ADRQLS
-543 EQDIRMNAVSE
+543 EQDIRMNAVAE

-584 ELFDSEQNILRRA
+584 ELFDSEQNILRRS

>member
-12 KAYKGWKIGKRIG
+12 EAYKGWKIGKRIG
-25 TGSSGTVVYEITR
+25 TGSSGTVVYEINR
-38 KNFRFEEKNV
+38 NYGCKEENV

-53 LLDERVCWE
+53 LLEERVCWE
-62 DMTEESRQN
+62 DMTEESRRN
-71 YENQR
+71 YETQR
-76 KKAEEKASQEVEL
+76 KKAKEKAVQEVAL
-89 MYVLKKCENIVGYQ
+89 MYDLKTCENIVGYL
-103 DQRFLE
+103 DYGFLE

-128 DLDSIV
+128 DLDSIA
-134 KSEGLSE
+134 KSKVLSE

-146 IGIDVCNA
+146 IGMDVCNA

-159 RKGIIHRDIKPGNI
+159 RKGIMHRDIKPGNI
-173 FYDEDG
+173 FYAEDKDKG
-179 DKYLLADFG
+179 KYLLADFG

-204 TWQFAAPEQFDGPRG
+204 TWQFAAPEQFDCLTGRN
-219 KKGYDHR
+219 GYDHR

-238 LANNQKFPSCDRYRE
+238 LANNQKFPSCNRYRE
-253 EISPIEGVNPELNGI
+253 EIAPIEGVNPELNRI
-268 LLKACALLAS
+268 LLKACALSAS
-278 NRYSAASEMKSDLQI
+278 NRYPEASEMKTDLQI
-293 LDQAIGKKKGTK
+293 LYQAVGKKKGTK
-305 RASQFSSERYETE
+305 RVSQFDSQRYETE
-318 SAMPE
+318 SAKPE
-323 IKNYET
+323 IKNYAT

-348 TSEIQDF
+348 TPEIQDF
-355 RTESAIA
+355 TTESAIA
-362 AVSEAEKFL
+362 VSGAEKF
-371 TQRALMKSE
+371 
-380 TEDFSTQRARMK
+380 F
-392 SETEDFSTQRALMK
+392 
-406 SETEDFSTQRALKT
+406 
-420 SETEDFSTQR
+420 TQR

-439 FSTQRALMKS
+439 FSTQRAL
-449 ETEDFS
+449 
-455 TQRALKTSEAE
+455 KTSE

-486 ALKVSET
+486 ALKISKT
-493 ENFAASDRESLR
+493 ENFAASGRDSLR
-505 SQYGELG
+505 SQNGELG

-525 KGKAEENYGYMS
+525 KGKAEENDGYMS
-537 EGKQLS
+537 ADRQLS
-543 EQDIRMNAVSE
+543 EQDIRMNAVAE

-584 ELFDSEQNILRRA
+584 ELFDSEQNILRRS

>member
-12 KAYKGWKIGKRIG
+12 EAYKGWKIGKRIS
-25 TGSSGTVVYEITR
+25 TGSSGTVVYEINR
-38 KNFRFEEKNV
+38 NYGCKEENV

-53 LLDERVCWE
+53 LLEERVCWE
-62 DMTEESRQN
+62 DMTEESRRN
-71 YENQR
+71 YETQR
-76 KKAEEKASQEVEL
+76 KKAKEKAVQDVAL
-89 MYVLKKCENIVGYQ
+89 MYDLKTCENIVGYL
-103 DQRFLE
+103 DYGFLE

-128 DLDSIV
+128 DLDSIA
-134 KSEGLSE
+134 KSKVLSE

-146 IGIDVCNA
+146 IGMDVCNA

-159 RKGIIHRDIKPGNI
+159 RKGIMHRDIKPGNI
-173 FYDEDG
+173 FYAEDKDKG
-179 DKYLLADFG
+179 KYLLADFG

-204 TWQFAAPEQFDGPRG
+204 TWQFAAPEQFDGLTGRN
-219 KKGYDHR
+219 GYDHR

-238 LANNQKFPSCDRYRE
+238 LANNQKFPSCNRYRE
-253 EISPIEGVNPELNGI
+253 EIAPIEGVNPELNRI
-268 LLKACALLAS
+268 LLKACALSAG
-278 NRYSAASEMKSDLQI
+278 NRYSEASEMKTDLQI
-293 LDQAIGKKKGTK
+293 LYQAVGKKKGTK
-305 RASQFSSERYETE
+305 RVSQFDSQRYETE
-318 SAMPE
+318 SAKPE
-323 IKNYET
+323 IKNYAT
-329 DYALRRFV
+329 DYALLRFV

-348 TSEIQDF
+348 TPEIQDF
-355 RTESAIA
+355 TTESAIA
-362 AVSEAEKFL
+362 ASGAEKFF
-371 TQRALMKSE
+371 TQRALKTAE
-380 TEDFSTQRARMK
+380 A
-392 SETEDFSTQRALMK
+392 
-406 SETEDFSTQRALKT
+406 EDFSTQRALKT
-420 SETEDFSTQR
+420 AETEDFSTQR

-439 FSTQRALMKS
+439 FSTQRALKTA
-449 ETEDFS
+449 EAEDFS

-466 DFSTQRALRA
+466 DFSTQRALKTSEDFSTQRALRA
-476 LETEDFSTQK
+476 LETENFSTQK
-486 ALKVSET
+486 ALKISRT
-493 ENFAASDRESLR
+493 ENFAASGRDSLK
-505 SQYGELG
+505 SQNGELG

-525 KGKAEENYGYMS
+525 KGKAEENDGYMS
-537 EGKQLS
+537 ADRQLS
-543 EQDIRMNAVSE
+543 EQDIRMNAVAE

-584 ELFDSEQNILRRA
+584 ELFESEQNILRRS

-627 YAKGIGVKKNH
+627 YAKGIGVKKNY

>member
-12 KAYKGWKIGKRIG
+12 EAYKGWKIGKRIS
-25 TGSSGTVVYEITR
+25 TGSSGTVVYEINR
-38 KNFRFEEKNV
+38 NYGCKEENV

-53 LLDERVCWE
+53 LLEERVCWE
-62 DMTEESRQN
+62 DMTEESRRN
-71 YENQR
+71 YETQR
-76 KKAEEKASQEVEL
+76 KKAKEKAVQEVAL
-89 MYVLKKCENIVGYQ
+89 MYDLKTCENIVGYL
-103 DQRFLE
+103 DYGFLE

-128 DLDSIV
+128 DLDSIA
-134 KSEGLSE
+134 KSKVLSE

-146 IGIDVCNA
+146 IGMDVCDA

-159 RKGIIHRDIKPGNI
+159 RKGIMHRDIKPGNI
-173 FYDEDG
+173 FYAEDKDKG
-179 DKYLLADFG
+179 KYLLADFG

-204 TWQFAAPEQFDGPRG
+204 TWQFAAPEQFDGLTGRN
-219 KKGYDHR
+219 GYDHR

-238 LANNQKFPSCDRYRE
+238 LANNQKFPSCNRYRE
-253 EISPIEGVNPELNGI
+253 EIAPIEGVNPELNRI
-268 LLKACALLAS
+268 LLKACALSAG
-278 NRYSAASEMKSDLQI
+278 NRYSEASEMKTDLQI
-293 LDQAIGKKKGTK
+293 LYQAVGKKKGTK
-305 RASQFSSERYETE
+305 RVSQFDSQRYETE
-318 SAMPE
+318 SAKPE
-323 IKNYET
+323 IKNYAT
-329 DYALRRFV
+329 DYALLRFV

-348 TSEIQDF
+348 TPEIQDF
-355 RTESAIA
+355 TTESAIA
-362 AVSEAEKFL
+362 ASGAEKFF
-371 TQRALMKSE
+371 TQRALKTAE
-380 TEDFSTQRARMK
+380 A
-392 SETEDFSTQRALMK
+392 
-406 SETEDFSTQRALKT
+406 EDFSTQRALKT
-420 SETEDFSTQR
+420 S
-430 ALKTSEAED
+430 
-439 FSTQRALMKS
+439 
-449 ETEDFS
+449 
-455 TQRALKTSEAE
+455 E

-476 LETEDFSTQK
+476 LETENFSTQK
-486 ALKVSET
+486 ALKISRT
-493 ENFAASDRESLR
+493 ENFAASGRDSLK
-505 SQYGELG
+505 SQNGELG

-525 KGKAEENYGYMS
+525 KGKAEENDGYMS
-537 EGKQLS
+537 ADRQLS
-543 EQDIRMNAVSE
+543 EQDIRMNAVAE

-584 ELFDSEQNILRRA
+584 ELFESEQNILRRS

-627 YAKGIGVKKNH
+627 YAKGIGVKKNY

>member
-12 KAYKGWKIGKRIG
+12 EAYKGWKIGKRIG
-25 TGSSGTVVYEITR
+25 TGSSGTVVYEINR
-38 KNFRFEEKNV
+38 NYGCKEENV

-53 LLDERVCWE
+53 LLEERVCWE
-62 DMTEESRQN
+62 DMTEESRRN
-71 YENQR
+71 YETQR
-76 KKAEEKASQEVEL
+76 KKAKEKAVQEVAL
-89 MYVLKKCENIVGYQ
+89 MYDLKTCENIVGYL
-103 DQRFLE
+103 DYGFLE

-128 DLDSIV
+128 DLDSIA
-134 KSEGLSE
+134 KSKVLSE

-146 IGIDVCNA
+146 IGMDVCNA

-159 RKGIIHRDIKPGNI
+159 RKGIMHRDIKPGNI
-173 FYDEDG
+173 FYAEDKDKG
-179 DKYLLADFG
+179 KYLLADFG

-204 TWQFAAPEQFDGPRG
+204 TWQFAAPEQFDGLTGRN
-219 KKGYDHR
+219 GYDHR

-238 LANNQKFPSCDRYRE
+238 LANNQKFPSCNRYRE
-253 EISPIEGVNPELNGI
+253 EIAPIEGVNPELNRI
-268 LLKACALLAS
+268 LLKACALSAS
-278 NRYSAASEMKSDLQI
+278 NRYPEASEMKTDLQI
-293 LDQAIGKKKGTK
+293 LYQAVGKKKGTK
-305 RASQFSSERYETE
+305 RVSQFDSQRYETE
-318 SAMPE
+318 SAKPE
-323 IKNYET
+323 IKNYAT

-348 TSEIQDF
+348 TPEIQDF
-355 RTESAIA
+355 TTESAIA
-362 AVSEAEKFL
+362 VSGAEKFF
-371 TQRALMKSE
+371 TQRALKTSE
-380 TEDFSTQRARMK
+380 A
-392 SETEDFSTQRALMK
+392 
-406 SETEDFSTQRALKT
+406 EDFSTQRALKT
-420 SETEDFSTQR
+420 AETEDFSTQR

-439 FSTQRALMKS
+439 FSTQRALKTS
-449 ETEDFS
+449 EAEDFS
-455 TQRALKTSEAE
+455 TQRALKTSEAEDFSTQRALKTSE

-486 ALKVSET
+486 ALKISKT
-493 ENFAASDRESLR
+493 ENFAASGRDSLR
-505 SQYGELG
+505 SQNGELG
-512 SFVASMDT
+512 SFVATMDT

-525 KGKAEENYGYMS
+525 KGKAEENDGYMS
-537 EGKQLS
+537 ADRQLS
-543 EQDIRMNAVSE
+543 EQDIRMNAVAE

-584 ELFDSEQNILRRA
+584 ELFDSEQNILRRS

>member
-12 KAYKGWKIGKRIG
+12 EAYKGWKIGKRIS
-25 TGSSGTVVYEITR
+25 TGSSGTVVYEINR
-38 KNFRFEEKNV
+38 NYGCKEENV

-53 LLDERVCWE
+53 LLEERVCWE
-62 DMTEESRQN
+62 DMTEESRRN
-71 YENQR
+71 YETQR
-76 KKAEEKASQEVEL
+76 KKAKDKAVQEVAL
-89 MYVLKKCENIVGYQ
+89 MYDLKTCENIVGYL
-103 DQRFLE
+103 DYGFLE

-128 DLDSIV
+128 DLDSIA
-134 KSEGLSE
+134 KSKVLSE

-146 IGIDVCNA
+146 IGMDVCNA

-159 RKGIIHRDIKPGNI
+159 RKGIMHRDIKPGNI
-173 FYDEDG
+173 FYAEDKDKG
-179 DKYLLADFG
+179 KYLLADFG

-204 TWQFAAPEQFDGPRG
+204 TWQFAAPEQFDGLTGRN
-219 KKGYDHR
+219 GYDHR

-238 LANNQKFPSCDRYRE
+238 LANNQKFPSCNRYRE
-253 EISPIEGVNPELNGI
+253 EIAPIEGVNPELNRI
-268 LLKACALLAS
+268 LLKACALSAG
-278 NRYSAASEMKSDLQI
+278 NRYSEASEMKTDLQI
-293 LDQAIGKKKGTK
+293 LYQAVGKKKGTK
-305 RASQFSSERYETE
+305 RVSQFDSQRYETE
-318 SAMPE
+318 SAKPE
-323 IKNYET
+323 IKNYAT
-329 DYALRRFV
+329 DYALLRFV

-348 TSEIQDF
+348 TPEIQDF
-355 RTESAIA
+355 TTESAIA
-362 AVSEAEKFL
+362 ASGAEKF
-371 TQRALMKSE
+371 
-380 TEDFSTQRARMK
+380 F
-392 SETEDFSTQRALMK
+392 
-406 SETEDFSTQRALKT
+406 TQRALKT
-420 SETEDFSTQR
+420 AEAEDFSTQR

-439 FSTQRALMKS
+439 FSTQRAL
-449 ETEDFS
+449 
-455 TQRALKTSEAE
+455 KTSE

-476 LETEDFSTQK
+476 LETENFSTQK
-486 ALKVSET
+486 ALKISRT
-493 ENFAASDRESLR
+493 ENFAASGRDSLK
-505 SQYGELG
+505 SQNGELG

-525 KGKAEENYGYMS
+525 KGKAEENDGYMS
-537 EGKQLS
+537 ADRQLS
-543 EQDIRMNAVSE
+543 EQDIRMNAVAE

-584 ELFDSEQNILRRA
+584 ELFESEQNILRRS

-627 YAKGIGVKKNH
+627 YAKGIGVKKNY

>member
-12 KAYKGWKIGKRIG
+12 EAYKGWKIGKRIS
-25 TGSSGTVVYEITR
+25 TGSSGTVVYEINR
-38 KNFRFEEKNV
+38 NYGCKEENV

-53 LLDERVCWE
+53 LLEERVCWE
-62 DMTEESRQN
+62 DMTEESRRN
-71 YENQR
+71 YETQR
-76 KKAEEKASQEVEL
+76 KKAKEKAVQEVAL
-89 MYVLKKCENIVGYQ
+89 MYDLKTCENIVGYL
-103 DQRFLE
+103 DYGFLE

-128 DLDSIV
+128 DLDSIA
-134 KSEGLSE
+134 KSKVLSE

-146 IGIDVCNA
+146 IGMDVCNA

-159 RKGIIHRDIKPGNI
+159 RKGIMHRDIKPGNI
-173 FYDEDG
+173 FYAEDKDKG
-179 DKYLLADFG
+179 KYLLADFG

-204 TWQFAAPEQFDGPRG
+204 TWQFAAPEQFDGLTGRN
-219 KKGYDHR
+219 GYDHR

-238 LANNQKFPSCDRYRE
+238 LANNQKFPSCNRYRE
-253 EISPIEGVNPELNGI
+253 EIAPIEGVNPELNRI
-268 LLKACALLAS
+268 LLKACALSAG
-278 NRYSAASEMKSDLQI
+278 NRYSEASEMKTDLQI
-293 LDQAIGKKKGTK
+293 LYQAVGKKKGTK
-305 RASQFSSERYETE
+305 RVSQFDSQRYETE
-318 SAMPE
+318 SAKPE
-323 IKNYET
+323 IKNYAT
-329 DYALRRFV
+329 DYALLRFV

-348 TSEIQDF
+348 TPEIQDF
-355 RTESAIA
+355 TTESAIA
-362 AVSEAEKFL
+362 ASGAEKF
-371 TQRALMKSE
+371 
-380 TEDFSTQRARMK
+380 F
-392 SETEDFSTQRALMK
+392 
-406 SETEDFSTQRALKT
+406 TQRALKT
-420 SETEDFSTQR
+420 AEAEDFSTQR

-439 FSTQRALMKS
+439 FSTQRAL
-449 ETEDFS
+449 
-455 TQRALKTSEAE
+455 KTSE

-476 LETEDFSTQK
+476 LETENFSTQK
-486 ALKVSET
+486 ALKISRT
-493 ENFAASDRESLR
+493 ENFAASGRDSLK
-505 SQYGELG
+505 SQNGELG

-525 KGKAEENYGYMS
+525 KGKAEENDGYMS
-537 EGKQLS
+537 ADRQLS
-543 EQDIRMNAVSE
+543 EQDIRMNAVAE

-584 ELFDSEQNILRRA
+584 ELFESEQNILRRS

-627 YAKGIGVKKNH
+627 YAKGIGVKKNY

>member
-12 KAYKGWKIGKRIG
+12 EAYKGWKIGKRIS
-25 TGSSGTVVYEITR
+25 TGSSGTVVYEINR
-38 KNFRFEEKNV
+38 NYGCKEENV

-53 LLDERVCWE
+53 LLEERVCWE
-62 DMTEESRQN
+62 DMTEESRRN
-71 YENQR
+71 YETQR
-76 KKAEEKASQEVEL
+76 KKAKDKAVQEVAL
-89 MYVLKKCENIVGYQ
+89 MYDLKTCENIVGYL
-103 DQRFLE
+103 DYGFLE

-128 DLDSIV
+128 DLDSIA
-134 KSEGLSE
+134 KSKVLSE

-146 IGIDVCNA
+146 IGMDVCNA

-159 RKGIIHRDIKPGNI
+159 RKGIMHRDIKPGNI
-173 FYDEDG
+173 FYAEDKDKG
-179 DKYLLADFG
+179 KYLLADFG

-204 TWQFAAPEQFDGPRG
+204 TWQFAAPEQFDGLTGRN
-219 KKGYDHR
+219 GYDHR

-238 LANNQKFPSCDRYRE
+238 LANNQKFPSCNRYRE
-253 EISPIEGVNPELNGI
+253 EIAPIEGVNPELNRI
-268 LLKACALLAS
+268 LLKACALSAG
-278 NRYSAASEMKSDLQI
+278 NRYSEASEMKTDLQI
-293 LDQAIGKKKGTK
+293 LYQAVGKKKGTK
-305 RASQFSSERYETE
+305 RVSQFDSQRYETE
-318 SAMPE
+318 SAKPE
-323 IKNYET
+323 IKNYAT
-329 DYALRRFV
+329 DYALLRFV

-348 TSEIQDF
+348 TPEIQDF
-355 RTESAIA
+355 TTESAIA
-362 AVSEAEKFL
+362 ASGAEKFF
-371 TQRALMKSE
+371 TQRALKTAE
-380 TEDFSTQRARMK
+380 A
-392 SETEDFSTQRALMK
+392 
-406 SETEDFSTQRALKT
+406 EDFSTQRALKT
-420 SETEDFSTQR
+420 AETEDFSTQR

-439 FSTQRALMKS
+439 FSTQRALKTA
-449 ETEDFS
+449 EAEDFS

-466 DFSTQRALRA
+466 DFSTQRALKTSEDFSTQRALRA
-476 LETEDFSTQK
+476 LETENFSTQK
-486 ALKVSET
+486 ALKISRT
-493 ENFAASDRESLR
+493 ENFAASGRDSLK
-505 SQYGELG
+505 SQNGELG

-525 KGKAEENYGYMS
+525 KGKAEENDGYMS
-537 EGKQLS
+537 ADRQLS
-543 EQDIRMNAVSE
+543 EQDIRMNAVAE

-584 ELFDSEQNILRRA
+584 ELFESEQNILRRS

-627 YAKGIGVKKNH
+627 YAKGIGVKKNY

>member
-12 KAYKGWKIGKRIG
+12 EAYKGWKIGKRIG
-25 TGSSGTVVYEITR
+25 TGSSGTVVYEINR
-38 KNFRFEEKNV
+38 NYGCKEENV

-53 LLDERVCWE
+53 LLEERVCWE
-62 DMTEESRQN
+62 DMTEESRRN
-71 YENQR
+71 YETQR
-76 KKAEEKASQEVEL
+76 KKAKEKAVQEVAL
-89 MYVLKKCENIVGYQ
+89 MYDLKTCENIVGYL
-103 DQRFLE
+103 DYGFLE

-128 DLDSIV
+128 DLDSIA
-134 KSEGLSE
+134 KSKVLSE

-146 IGIDVCNA
+146 IGMDVCNA

-159 RKGIIHRDIKPGNI
+159 RKGIMHRDIKPGNI
-173 FYDEDG
+173 FYAEDKDKG
-179 DKYLLADFG
+179 KYLLADFG

-204 TWQFAAPEQFDGPRG
+204 TWQFAAPEQFDGLTGRN
-219 KKGYDHR
+219 GYDHR

-238 LANNQKFPSCDRYRE
+238 LANNQKFPSCNRYRE
-253 EISPIEGVNPELNGI
+253 EIAPIEGVNPELNRI
-268 LLKACALLAS
+268 LLKACALSAS
-278 NRYSAASEMKSDLQI
+278 NRYPEASEMKTDLQI
-293 LDQAIGKKKGTK
+293 LYQAVGKKKGTK
-305 RASQFSSERYETE
+305 RVSQFDSQRYETE
-318 SAMPE
+318 SAKPE
-323 IKNYET
+323 IKNYAT

-348 TSEIQDF
+348 TPEIQDF
-355 RTESAIA
+355 TTESAIA
-362 AVSEAEKFL
+362 VSGAQKCF
-371 TQRALMKSE
+371 TQRALKTSE
-380 TEDFSTQRARMK
+380 AEDFSTQRALK
-392 SETEDFSTQRALMK
+392 TAETEDFSTQRALN
-406 SETEDFSTQRALKT
+406 T
-420 SETEDFSTQR
+420 SEAEDFSTQR

-439 FSTQRALMKS
+439 FSTQRALKTS
-449 ETEDFS
+449 EAEDFS
-455 TQRALKTSEAE
+455 TQRALKTSE

-486 ALKVSET
+486 ALKISKT
-493 ENFAASDRESLR
+493 ENFAASGRDSLR
-505 SQYGELG
+505 SQNGELG

-525 KGKAEENYGYMS
+525 KGKAEENDGYMS
-537 EGKQLS
+537 ADRQLS
-543 EQDIRMNAVSE
+543 EQDIRMNAVAE

-584 ELFDSEQNILRRA
+584 ELFDSEQNILRRS

-643 YYRSSAEKGNPYA
+643 YYRSSAEKGTPYA

>member
-12 KAYKGWKIGKRIG
+12 EAYKGWKIGKRIS
-25 TGSSGTVVYEITR
+25 TGSSGTVVYEINR
-38 KNFRFEEKNV
+38 NYGCKEENV

-53 LLDERVCWE
+53 LLEERVCWE
-62 DMTEESRQN
+62 DMTEESRRN
-71 YENQR
+71 YETQR
-76 KKAEEKASQEVEL
+76 KKAKEKAVQEVAL
-89 MYVLKKCENIVGYQ
+89 MYDLKTCENIVGYL
-103 DQRFLE
+103 DYGFLE

-128 DLDSIV
+128 DLDSIA
-134 KSEGLSE
+134 KSKVLSE

-146 IGIDVCNA
+146 IGMDVCNA

-159 RKGIIHRDIKPGNI
+159 RKGIMHRDIKPGNI
-173 FYDEDG
+173 FYAEDKDKG
-179 DKYLLADFG
+179 KYLLADFG

-204 TWQFAAPEQFDGPRG
+204 TWQFAAPEQFDGLTGRN
-219 KKGYDHR
+219 GYDHR

-238 LANNQKFPSCDRYRE
+238 LANNQKFPSCNRYRE
-253 EISPIEGVNPELNGI
+253 EIAPIEGVNPELNRI
-268 LLKACALLAS
+268 LLKACALSAG
-278 NRYSAASEMKSDLQI
+278 NRYSEASEMKTDLQI
-293 LDQAIGKKKGTK
+293 LYQAVGKKKGTK
-305 RASQFSSERYETE
+305 RVSQFDSQRYETE
-318 SAMPE
+318 SAKPE
-323 IKNYET
+323 IKNYAT
-329 DYALRRFV
+329 DYALLRFV

-348 TSEIQDF
+348 TPEIQDF
-355 RTESAIA
+355 TTESAIA
-362 AVSEAEKFL
+362 ASGAEKFF
-371 TQRALMKSE
+371 TQRALKTAE
-380 TEDFSTQRARMK
+380 A
-392 SETEDFSTQRALMK
+392 
-406 SETEDFSTQRALKT
+406 EDFSTQRALKT
-420 SETEDFSTQR
+420 AETEDFSTQR

-439 FSTQRALMKS
+439 FSTQRALKTAEAEDFS
-449 ETEDFS
+449 TQRALKTAEAEDFS
-455 TQRALKTSEAE
+455 TQRALKTSE

-476 LETEDFSTQK
+476 LETENFSTQK
-486 ALKVSET
+486 ALKISRT
-493 ENFAASDRESLR
+493 ENFAASGRDSLK
-505 SQYGELG
+505 SQNGELG

-525 KGKAEENYGYMS
+525 KGKAEENDGYMS
-537 EGKQLS
+537 ADRQLS
-543 EQDIRMNAVSE
+543 EQDIRMNAVAE

-584 ELFDSEQNILRRA
+584 ELFESEQNILRRS

-627 YAKGIGVKKNH
+627 YAKGIGVKKNY

>member
-12 KAYKGWKIGKRIG
+12 EAYKGWKIGKRIS
-25 TGSSGTVVYEITR
+25 TGSSGTVVYEINR
-38 KNFRFEEKNV
+38 NYSCKEENV

-53 LLDERVCWE
+53 LLEERVCWE
-62 DMTEESRQN
+62 DMTEESRRN
-71 YENQR
+71 YETQR
-76 KKAEEKASQEVEL
+76 KKAKEKAVQEVAL
-89 MYVLKKCENIVGYQ
+89 MYDLKTCENIVGYL
-103 DQRFLE
+103 DYGFLE

-128 DLDSIV
+128 DLDSIA
-134 KSEGLSE
+134 KSKVLSE

-146 IGIDVCNA
+146 IGMDVCNA

-159 RKGIIHRDIKPGNI
+159 RKGIMHRDIKPGNI
-173 FYDEDG
+173 FYAEDKDKG
-179 DKYLLADFG
+179 KYLLADFG

-204 TWQFAAPEQFDGPRG
+204 TWQFAAPEQFDGLTGRN
-219 KKGYDHR
+219 GYDHR

-238 LANNQKFPSCDRYRE
+238 LANNQKFPSCNRYRE
-253 EISPIEGVNPELNGI
+253 EIAPIEGVNPELNRI
-268 LLKACALLAS
+268 LLKACALSAG
-278 NRYSAASEMKSDLQI
+278 NRYSEASEMKTDLQI
-293 LDQAIGKKKGTK
+293 LYQAVGKKKGTK
-305 RASQFSSERYETE
+305 RVSQFDSQRYETE
-318 SAMPE
+318 SAKPE
-323 IKNYET
+323 IKNYAT
-329 DYALRRFV
+329 DYALLRFV

-348 TSEIQDF
+348 TPEIQDF
-355 RTESAIA
+355 TTESAIA
-362 AVSEAEKFL
+362 ASGAEKFF
-371 TQRALMKSE
+371 TQRALKTAE
-380 TEDFSTQRARMK
+380 A
-392 SETEDFSTQRALMK
+392 
-406 SETEDFSTQRALKT
+406 EDFSTQRALKT
-420 SETEDFSTQR
+420 S
-430 ALKTSEAED
+430 
-439 FSTQRALMKS
+439 
-449 ETEDFS
+449 
-455 TQRALKTSEAE
+455 E

-476 LETEDFSTQK
+476 LETENFSTQK
-486 ALKVSET
+486 ALKISRT
-493 ENFAASDRESLR
+493 ENFAASGRDSLK
-505 SQYGELG
+505 SQNGELG

-525 KGKAEENYGYMS
+525 KGKAEENDGYMS
-537 EGKQLS
+537 ADRQLS
-543 EQDIRMNAVSE
+543 EQDIRMNAVAE

-584 ELFDSEQNILRRA
+584 ELFESEQNILRRS

-627 YAKGIGVKKNH
+627 YAKGIGVKKNY

>member
-12 KAYKGWKIGKRIG
+12 EAYKGWKIGKRIG
-25 TGSSGTVVYEITR
+25 TGSSGTVVYEINR
-38 KNFRFEEKNV
+38 NYGCKEENV

-53 LLDERVCWE
+53 LLEERVCWE
-62 DMTEESRQN
+62 DMTEESRRN
-71 YENQR
+71 YETQR
-76 KKAEEKASQEVEL
+76 KKAKEKAVQEVAL
-89 MYVLKKCENIVGYQ
+89 MYDLKTCENIVGYL
-103 DQRFLE
+103 DYGFLE

-128 DLDSIV
+128 DLDSIA
-134 KSEGLSE
+134 KSKVLSE

-146 IGIDVCNA
+146 IGMDVCNA

-159 RKGIIHRDIKPGNI
+159 RKGIMHRDIKPGNI
-173 FYDEDG
+173 FYAEDKDKG
-179 DKYLLADFG
+179 KYLLADFG

-204 TWQFAAPEQFDGPRG
+204 TWQFAAPEQFDCLTGRN
-219 KKGYDHR
+219 GYDHR

-238 LANNQKFPSCDRYRE
+238 LANNQKFPSCNRYRE
-253 EISPIEGVNPELNGI
+253 EIAPIEGVNPELNRI
-268 LLKACALLAS
+268 LLKACALSAS
-278 NRYSAASEMKSDLQI
+278 NRYPEASEMKTDLQI
-293 LDQAIGKKKGTK
+293 LYQAVGKKKGTK
-305 RASQFSSERYETE
+305 RVSQFDSQRYETE
-318 SAMPE
+318 SAKPE
-323 IKNYET
+323 IKNYAT

-348 TSEIQDF
+348 TPEIQDF
-355 RTESAIA
+355 TTESAIA
-362 AVSEAEKFL
+362 VSGAEKF
-371 TQRALMKSE
+371 
-380 TEDFSTQRARMK
+380 F
-392 SETEDFSTQRALMK
+392 
-406 SETEDFSTQRALKT
+406 TQRALKT
-420 SETEDFSTQR
+420 SEAEDFSTQR

-439 FSTQRALMKS
+439 FSTQRAL
-449 ETEDFS
+449 
-455 TQRALKTSEAE
+455 KTSE

-486 ALKVSET
+486 ALKISKT
-493 ENFAASDRESLR
+493 ENFAASGRDSLR
-505 SQYGELG
+505 SQNGELG

-525 KGKAEENYGYMS
+525 KGKAEENDGYMS
-537 EGKQLS
+537 ADRQLS
-543 EQDIRMNAVSE
+543 EQDIRMNAVAE

-584 ELFDSEQNILRRA
+584 ELFDSEQNILRRS

>member
-12 KAYKGWKIGKRIG
+12 EAYKGWKIGKRIS
-25 TGSSGTVVYEITR
+25 TGSSGTVVYEINR
-38 KNFRFEEKNV
+38 NYGCKEENV

-53 LLDERVCWE
+53 LLEERVCWE
-62 DMTEESRQN
+62 DMTEESRRN
-71 YENQR
+71 YETQR
-76 KKAEEKASQEVEL
+76 KKAKEKAVQEVAL
-89 MYVLKKCENIVGYQ
+89 MYDLKTCENIVGYL
-103 DQRFLE
+103 DYGFLE

-128 DLDSIV
+128 DLDSIA
-134 KSEGLSE
+134 KSKVLSE

-146 IGIDVCNA
+146 IGMDVCNA

-159 RKGIIHRDIKPGNI
+159 RKGIMHRDIKPGNI
-173 FYDEDG
+173 FYAEDKDKG
-179 DKYLLADFG
+179 KYLLADFG

-204 TWQFAAPEQFDGPRG
+204 TWQFAAPEQFDGLTGRN
-219 KKGYDHR
+219 GYDHR

-238 LANNQKFPSCDRYRE
+238 LANNQKFPSCNRYRE
-253 EISPIEGVNPELNGI
+253 EIAPIEGVNPELNRI
-268 LLKACALLAS
+268 LLKACALSAG
-278 NRYSAASEMKSDLQI
+278 NRYSEASEMKTDLQI
-293 LDQAIGKKKGTK
+293 LYQAVGKKKGTK
-305 RASQFSSERYETE
+305 RVSQFDSQRYETE
-318 SAMPE
+318 SAKPE
-323 IKNYET
+323 IKNYAT
-329 DYALRRFV
+329 DYALLRFV

-348 TSEIQDF
+348 TPEIQDF
-355 RTESAIA
+355 TTESAIA
-362 AVSEAEKFL
+362 ASGAEKFF
-371 TQRALMKSE
+371 TQRALKTAE
-380 TEDFSTQRARMK
+380 A
-392 SETEDFSTQRALMK
+392 
-406 SETEDFSTQRALKT
+406 EDFSTQRALKT
-420 SETEDFSTQR
+420 AETEDFSTQR

-439 FSTQRALMKS
+439 FSTQRALKTA
-449 ETEDFS
+449 EAEDFS
-455 TQRALKTSEAE
+455 TQRALKTSE

-476 LETEDFSTQK
+476 LETENFSTQK
-486 ALKVSET
+486 ALKISRT
-493 ENFAASDRESLR
+493 ENFAASGRDSLK
-505 SQYGELG
+505 SQNGELG

-525 KGKAEENYGYMS
+525 KGKAEENDGYMS
-537 EGKQLS
+537 ADRQLS
-543 EQDIRMNAVSE
+543 EQDIRMNAVAE

-584 ELFDSEQNILRRA
+584 ELFESEQNILRRS

-627 YAKGIGVKKNH
+627 YAKGIGVKKNY

>member
-12 KAYKGWKIGKRIG
+12 EAYKGWKIGKRIS
-25 TGSSGTVVYEITR
+25 TGSSGTVVYEINR
-38 KNFRFEEKNV
+38 NYGCKEENV

-53 LLDERVCWE
+53 LLEERVCWE
-62 DMTEESRQN
+62 DMTEESRRN
-71 YENQR
+71 YETQR
-76 KKAEEKASQEVEL
+76 KKAKEKAVQEVAL
-89 MYVLKKCENIVGYQ
+89 MYDLKTCENIVGYL
-103 DQRFLE
+103 DYGFLE

-128 DLDSIV
+128 DLDSIA
-134 KSEGLSE
+134 KSKVLSE

-146 IGIDVCNA
+146 IGMDVCNA

-159 RKGIIHRDIKPGNI
+159 RKGIMHRDIKPGNI
-173 FYDEDG
+173 FYAEDKDKG
-179 DKYLLADFG
+179 KYLLADFG

-204 TWQFAAPEQFDGPRG
+204 TWQFAAPEQFDGLTGRN
-219 KKGYDHR
+219 GYDHR

-238 LANNQKFPSCDRYRE
+238 LANNQKFPSCNRYRE
-253 EISPIEGVNPELNGI
+253 EIAPIEGVNPELNRI
-268 LLKACALLAS
+268 LLKACALSAG
-278 NRYSAASEMKSDLQI
+278 NRYSEASEMKTDLQI
-293 LDQAIGKKKGTK
+293 LYQAVGKKKGTK
-305 RASQFSSERYETE
+305 RVSQFDSQRYETE
-318 SAMPE
+318 SAKPE
-323 IKNYET
+323 IKNYAT
-329 DYALRRFV
+329 DYALLRFV

-348 TSEIQDF
+348 TPEIQDF
-355 RTESAIA
+355 TTESAIA
-362 AVSEAEKFL
+362 ASGAEKF
-371 TQRALMKSE
+371 
-380 TEDFSTQRARMK
+380 F
-392 SETEDFSTQRALMK
+392 
-406 SETEDFSTQRALKT
+406 TQRALKT
-420 SETEDFSTQR
+420 AEAEDFSTQR

-439 FSTQRALMKS
+439 FSTQRALKTS
-449 ETEDFS
+449 EAEDFSTQRALKTAEAEDFS

-466 DFSTQRALRA
+466 DFSTQRALKTSEDFSTQRALRA
-476 LETEDFSTQK
+476 LETENFSTQK
-486 ALKVSET
+486 ALKISRT
-493 ENFAASDRESLR
+493 ENFAASGRDSLK
-505 SQYGELG
+505 SQNGELG

-525 KGKAEENYGYMS
+525 KGKAEENDGYMS
-537 EGKQLS
+537 ADRQLS
-543 EQDIRMNAVSE
+543 EQDIRMNAVAE

-584 ELFDSEQNILRRA
+584 ELFESEQNILRRS

-627 YAKGIGVKKNH
+627 YAKGIGVKKNY

>member
-12 KAYKGWKIGKRIG
+12 EAYKGWKIGKRIS
-25 TGSSGTVVYEITR
+25 TGSSGTVVYEINR
-38 KNFRFEEKNV
+38 NYGCKEENV

-53 LLDERVCWE
+53 LLEERVCWE
-62 DMTEESRQN
+62 DMTEESRRN
-71 YENQR
+71 YETQR
-76 KKAEEKASQEVEL
+76 KKAKEKAVQEVAL
-89 MYVLKKCENIVGYQ
+89 MYDLKTCENIVGYL
-103 DQRFLE
+103 DYGFLE

-128 DLDSIV
+128 DLDSIA
-134 KSEGLSE
+134 KSKVLSE

-146 IGIDVCNA
+146 IGMDVCNA

-159 RKGIIHRDIKPGNI
+159 RKGIMHRDIKPGNI
-173 FYDEDG
+173 FYAEDKDKG
-179 DKYLLADFG
+179 KYLLADFG

-204 TWQFAAPEQFDGPRG
+204 TWQFAAPEQFDGLTGRN
-219 KKGYDHR
+219 GYDHR

-238 LANNQKFPSCDRYRE
+238 LANNQKFPSCNRYRE
-253 EISPIEGVNPELNGI
+253 EIAPIEGVNPELNRI
-268 LLKACALLAS
+268 LLKACALSAG
-278 NRYSAASEMKSDLQI
+278 NRYSEASEMKTDLQI
-293 LDQAIGKKKGTK
+293 LYQAVGKKKGTK
-305 RASQFSSERYETE
+305 RVSQFDSQRYETE
-318 SAMPE
+318 SAKPE
-323 IKNYET
+323 IKNYAT

-348 TSEIQDF
+348 TPEIQDF
-355 RTESAIA
+355 TTESAIA
-362 AVSEAEKFL
+362 VSGAEKFF
-371 TQRALMKSE
+371 TQRALKTSE
-380 TEDFSTQRARMK
+380 A
-392 SETEDFSTQRALMK
+392 
-406 SETEDFSTQRALKT
+406 EDFSTQRALKT
-420 SETEDFSTQR
+420 AETEDFSTQR

-439 FSTQRALMKS
+439 FSTQRALKTS
-449 ETEDFS
+449 EAEDFS

-466 DFSTQRALRA
+466 DFSTQRALKTSEDFSTQRALRA
-476 LETEDFSTQK
+476 LETENFSTQK
-486 ALKVSET
+486 ALKISRT
-493 ENFAASDRESLR
+493 ENFAASGRDSLK
-505 SQYGELG
+505 SQNGELG

-525 KGKAEENYGYMS
+525 KGKAEENDGYMS
-537 EGKQLS
+537 ADRQLS
-543 EQDIRMNAVSE
+543 EQDIRMNAVAE

-584 ELFDSEQNILRRA
+584 ELFESEQNILRRS

-627 YAKGIGVKKNH
+627 YAKGIGVKKNY

>member
-12 KAYKGWKIGKRIG
+12 EAYKGWKIGKRIS
-25 TGSSGTVVYEITR
+25 TGSSGTVVYEINR
-38 KNFRFEEKNV
+38 NYGCKEENV

-53 LLDERVCWE
+53 LLEERVCWE
-62 DMTEESRQN
+62 DMTEESRRN
-71 YENQR
+71 YETQR
-76 KKAEEKASQEVEL
+76 KKAKEKAVQEVAL
-89 MYVLKKCENIVGYQ
+89 MYDLKTCENIVGYL
-103 DQRFLE
+103 DYGFLE

-128 DLDSIV
+128 DLDSIA
-134 KSEGLSE
+134 KSKVLSE

-146 IGIDVCNA
+146 IGMDVCNA

-159 RKGIIHRDIKPGNI
+159 RKGIMHRDIKPGNI
-173 FYDEDG
+173 FYAEDKDKG
-179 DKYLLADFG
+179 KYLLADFG

-204 TWQFAAPEQFDGPRG
+204 TWQFAAPEQFDGLTGRN
-219 KKGYDHR
+219 GYDHR

-238 LANNQKFPSCDRYRE
+238 LANNQKFPSCNRYRE
-253 EISPIEGVNPELNGI
+253 EIAPIEGVNPELNRI
-268 LLKACALLAS
+268 LLKACALSAG
-278 NRYSAASEMKSDLQI
+278 NRYSEASEMKTDLQI
-293 LDQAIGKKKGTK
+293 LYQAVGKKKGTK
-305 RASQFSSERYETE
+305 RVSQFDSQRYETE
-318 SAMPE
+318 SAKPE
-323 IKNYET
+323 IKNYAT
-329 DYALRRFV
+329 DYALLRFV

-348 TSEIQDF
+348 TPEIQDF
-355 RTESAIA
+355 TTESAIA
-362 AVSEAEKFL
+362 ASGAEKFF
-371 TQRALMKSE
+371 TQRALKTAE
-380 TEDFSTQRARMK
+380 A
-392 SETEDFSTQRALMK
+392 
-406 SETEDFSTQRALKT
+406 EDFSTQRALKT
-420 SETEDFSTQR
+420 AETEDFSTQR

-439 FSTQRALMKS
+439 FSTQRALK
-449 ETEDFS
+449 TAEDFS

-466 DFSTQRALRA
+466 DFSTQRALKTSEDFSTQRALRA
-476 LETEDFSTQK
+476 LETENFSTQK
-486 ALKVSET
+486 ALKISRT
-493 ENFAASDRESLR
+493 ENFAASGRDSLK
-505 SQYGELG
+505 SQNGELG

-525 KGKAEENYGYMS
+525 KGKAEENDGYMS
-537 EGKQLS
+537 ADRQLS
-543 EQDIRMNAVSE
+543 EQDIRMNAVAE

-584 ELFDSEQNILRRA
+584 ELFESEQNILRRS

-627 YAKGIGVKKNH
+627 YAKGIGVKKNY

>member
-12 KAYKGWKIGKRIG
+12 EAYKGWKIGKRIS
-25 TGSSGTVVYEITR
+25 TGSSGTVVYEINR
-38 KNFRFEEKNV
+38 NYGCKEENV

-53 LLDERVCWE
+53 LLEERVCWE
-62 DMTEESRQN
+62 DMTEESRRN
-71 YENQR
+71 YETQR
-76 KKAEEKASQEVEL
+76 KKAKEKAVQEVAL
-89 MYVLKKCENIVGYQ
+89 MYDLKTCENIVGYL
-103 DQRFLE
+103 DYGFLE

-128 DLDSIV
+128 DLDSIA
-134 KSEGLSE
+134 KSKVLSE

-146 IGIDVCNA
+146 IGMDVCNA

-159 RKGIIHRDIKPGNI
+159 RKGIMHRDIKPGNI
-173 FYDEDG
+173 FYAEDKDKG
-179 DKYLLADFG
+179 KYLLADFG

-204 TWQFAAPEQFDGPRG
+204 TWQFAAPEQFDGLTGRN
-219 KKGYDHR
+219 GYDHR

-238 LANNQKFPSCDRYRE
+238 LANNQKFPSCNRYRE
-253 EISPIEGVNPELNGI
+253 EIAPIEGVNPELNRI
-268 LLKACALLAS
+268 LLKACALSAG
-278 NRYSAASEMKSDLQI
+278 NRYSEASEMKTDLQI
-293 LDQAIGKKKGTK
+293 LYQAVGKKKGTK
-305 RASQFSSERYETE
+305 RVSQFDSQRYETE
-318 SAMPE
+318 SAKPE
-323 IKNYET
+323 IKNYAT
-329 DYALRRFV
+329 DYALLRFV

-348 TSEIQDF
+348 TPEIQDF
-355 RTESAIA
+355 TTESAIA
-362 AVSEAEKFL
+362 ASGAEKF
-371 TQRALMKSE
+371 
-380 TEDFSTQRARMK
+380 F
-392 SETEDFSTQRALMK
+392 
-406 SETEDFSTQRALKT
+406 TQRALKT
-420 SETEDFSTQR
+420 S
-430 ALKTSEAED
+430 
-439 FSTQRALMKS
+439 
-449 ETEDFS
+449 
-455 TQRALKTSEAE
+455 E

-476 LETEDFSTQK
+476 LETENFSTQK
-486 ALKVSET
+486 ALKISRT
-493 ENFAASDRESLR
+493 ENFAASGRDSLK
-505 SQYGELG
+505 SQNGELG

-525 KGKAEENYGYMS
+525 KGKAEENDGYMS
-537 EGKQLS
+537 ADRQLS
-543 EQDIRMNAVSE
+543 EQDIRMNAVAE

-584 ELFDSEQNILRRA
+584 ELFESEQNILRRS

-627 YAKGIGVKKNH
+627 YAKGIGVKKNY

>member
-12 KAYKGWKIGKRIG
+12 EAYKGWKIGKRIS
-25 TGSSGTVVYEITR
+25 TGSSGTVVYEINR
-38 KNFRFEEKNV
+38 NYGCKEENV

-53 LLDERVCWE
+53 LLEERVCWE
-62 DMTEESRQN
+62 DMTEESRRN
-71 YENQR
+71 YETQR
-76 KKAEEKASQEVEL
+76 KKAKEKAVQEVAL
-89 MYVLKKCENIVGYQ
+89 MYDLKTCENIVGYL
-103 DQRFLE
+103 DYGFLE

-128 DLDSIV
+128 DLDSIA
-134 KSEGLSE
+134 KSKVLSE

-146 IGIDVCNA
+146 IGMDVCNA

-159 RKGIIHRDIKPGNI
+159 RKGIMHRDIKPGNI
-173 FYDEDG
+173 FYAEDKDKG
-179 DKYLLADFG
+179 KYLLADFG

-204 TWQFAAPEQFDGPRG
+204 TWQFAAPEQFDGLTGRN
-219 KKGYDHR
+219 GYDHR

-238 LANNQKFPSCDRYRE
+238 LANNQKFPSCNRYRE
-253 EISPIEGVNPELNGI
+253 EIAPIEGVNPELNRI
-268 LLKACALLAS
+268 LLKACALSAG
-278 NRYSAASEMKSDLQI
+278 NRYSEASEMKTDLQI
-293 LDQAIGKKKGTK
+293 LYQAVGKKKGTK
-305 RASQFSSERYETE
+305 RVSQFDSQRYETE
-318 SAMPE
+318 SAKPE
-323 IKNYET
+323 IKNYAT
-329 DYALRRFV
+329 DYALLRFV

-348 TSEIQDF
+348 TPEIQDF
-355 RTESAIA
+355 TTESAIA
-362 AVSEAEKFL
+362 ASGAEKFF
-371 TQRALMKSE
+371 TQRALKTAE
-380 TEDFSTQRARMK
+380 A
-392 SETEDFSTQRALMK
+392 EDFSTQRAL
-406 SETEDFSTQRALKT
+406 T
-420 SETEDFSTQR
+420 
-430 ALKTSEAED
+430 TSEAED
-439 FSTQRALMKS
+439 FSTQRAL
-449 ETEDFS
+449 
-455 TQRALKTSEAE
+455 KTSE

-476 LETEDFSTQK
+476 LETENFSTQK
-486 ALKVSET
+486 ALKISRT
-493 ENFAASDRESLR
+493 ENFAASGRDSLK
-505 SQYGELG
+505 SQNGELG

-525 KGKAEENYGYMS
+525 KGKAEENDGYMS
-537 EGKQLS
+537 ADRQLS
-543 EQDIRMNAVSE
+543 EQDIRMNAVAE

-584 ELFDSEQNILRRA
+584 ELFESEQNILRRS

-627 YAKGIGVKKNH
+627 YAKGIGVKKNY

>member
-12 KAYKGWKIGKRIG
+12 EAYKGWKIGKRIG
-25 TGSSGTVVYEITR
+25 TGSSGTVVYEINR
-38 KNFRFEEKNV
+38 NYGCKEENV

-53 LLDERVCWE
+53 LLEERVCWE
-62 DMTEESRQN
+62 DMTEESRRN
-71 YENQR
+71 YETQR
-76 KKAEEKASQEVEL
+76 KKAKEKAVQEVAL
-89 MYVLKKCENIVGYQ
+89 MYDLKTCENIVGYL
-103 DQRFLE
+103 DYGFLE

-128 DLDSIV
+128 DLDSIA
-134 KSEGLSE
+134 KSKVLSE

-146 IGIDVCNA
+146 IGMDVCNA

-159 RKGIIHRDIKPGNI
+159 RKGIMHRDIKPGNI
-173 FYDEDG
+173 FYAEDKDKG
-179 DKYLLADFG
+179 KYLLADFG

-204 TWQFAAPEQFDGPRG
+204 TWQFAAPEQFDGLTGRN
-219 KKGYDHR
+219 GYDHR

-238 LANNQKFPSCDRYRE
+238 LANNQKFPSCNRYRE
-253 EISPIEGVNPELNGI
+253 EIAPIEGVNPELNRI
-268 LLKACALLAS
+268 LLKACALSAS
-278 NRYSAASEMKSDLQI
+278 NRYPEASEMKTDLQI
-293 LDQAIGKKKGTK
+293 LYQAVGKKKGTK
-305 RASQFSSERYETE
+305 RVSQFDSQRYETE
-318 SAMPE
+318 SAKPE
-323 IKNYET
+323 IKNYAT

-348 TSEIQDF
+348 TPEIQDF
-355 RTESAIA
+355 TTESAIA
-362 AVSEAEKFL
+362 VSGAEKF
-371 TQRALMKSE
+371 
-380 TEDFSTQRARMK
+380 F
-392 SETEDFSTQRALMK
+392 
-406 SETEDFSTQRALKT
+406 
-420 SETEDFSTQR
+420 TQR

-439 FSTQRALMKS
+439 FSTQRAL
-449 ETEDFS
+449 
-455 TQRALKTSEAE
+455 KTSE

-486 ALKVSET
+486 ALKISKT
-493 ENFAASDRESLR
+493 ENFAASGRDSLR
-505 SQYGELG
+505 SQNGELG

-525 KGKAEENYGYMS
+525 KGKAEENDGYMS
-537 EGKQLS
+537 ADRQLS
-543 EQDIRMNAVSE
+543 EQDIRMNAVAE

-584 ELFDSEQNILRRA
+584 ELFDSEQNILRRS